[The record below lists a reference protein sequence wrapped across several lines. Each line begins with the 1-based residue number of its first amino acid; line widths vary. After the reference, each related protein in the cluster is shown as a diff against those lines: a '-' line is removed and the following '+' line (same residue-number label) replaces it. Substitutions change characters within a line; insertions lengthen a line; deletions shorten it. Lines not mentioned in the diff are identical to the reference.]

1 MGRINVFTL
10 EASITLDASS
20 YESEMAKA
28 AKTAKDTGNA
38 VSTSSSAMESAMIKV
53 PVAADKVAKGMENL
67 GKSTTKASDGIDGV
81 KKTTEETKKPLGEIP
96 PLTQKVKSA
105 FEKLSESVTKQASDL
120 DELKAKYASLYLE
133 QGEESAEA
141 QEVARQITE
150 LSTSLGE
157 NKAKISEAVDA
168 ANKFDTTMHDT
179 SEAVD
184 DVAEAVEDAGDKT
197 NLFADILKANL
208 ASGAIISG
216 VKKLAGVVADV
227 GKAAY
232 TSYAQHEQLTD
243 GIKKLYGDAAQAVI
257 SNANGAYKSAQM
269 SANSYMSNIMGFSA
283 ALVESLN
290 KDQKEAAKVADTAL
304 RDVADNANAFG
315 KYTVEELA
323 GVYQALAKGQYQTLD
338 NLMLGFAGTKEGLQ
352 QLLDKAN
359 ELNEEQGIH
368 TQYSINNFADIVNA
382 IHKVQEEMGIAGTAS
397 GEAANTIEGSTAMAK
412 AAWENLAT
420 GMADSS
426 ADMEG
431 LTKDFVDSVFTA
443 GRNIIPRVQQIVTGV
458 GTATVEAISYL
469 RETNS
474 AIDLLVTAFEFAATA
489 ATVAGTA
496 IGANMAGKAI
506 ANIATI
512 FTANASALAFFT
524 AESGKAAVAEATLN
538 GVFSVSEIAVGVLTG
553 KISLATAAQYA
564 WNTAI
569 NANPIGLIAAAVAA
583 LAIGIGKATK
593 AHKDFVKELA
603 GEPQTVEEA
612 RAKVEELEQQ
622 YEEASKARL
631 EAFSSD
637 AGFSGDT
644 VEMERLAEAIK
655 QAKQNLADLEAQEQA
670 AAEEAAKPVN
680 VIKAASEEYAATA
693 QSILEDYQ
701 NTYTTI
707 YNGLHDVGSAFTS
720 QIEVAKMSWDD
731 FMGNLKGNTEVLQ
744 QIDEDFAFVSEKAD
758 LAGISVD
765 GLSQY
770 LASMST
776 GEQAGF
782 LAGLRD
788 ELEDMSGGT
797 DGLSKKLAEL
807 MDNVS
812 AYEAAGAETSDGLA
826 LAVENVNARMQEAAD
841 SYVEKVGDLD
851 QEAEA
856 TEAAT
861 NTMSGLVAGIDSS
874 TPGVLAKLDS
884 LASQM
889 KSRLTNSFANYT
901 LTIKANI
908 KGSNVP
914 GAKSGLDYVPYD
926 DYLVRLHK
934 GEKVLTAEEARAYRA
949 GESAGASGGAD
960 YDGAG
965 FSGGSRGVTIIQN
978 IQSVAQT
985 PVELAAATEA
995 YFTQARWTI

>member
-1 MGRINVFTL
+1 MAANVFELFATI
-10 EASITLDASS
+10 SLDTDE
-20 YESEMAKA
+20 YERKL
-28 AKTAKDTGNA
+28 KD
-38 VSTSSSAMESAMIKV
+38 S
-53 PVAADKVAKGMENL
+53 
-67 GKSTTKASDGIDGV
+67 
-81 KKTTEETKKPLGEIP
+81 
-96 PLTQKVKSA
+96 
-105 FEKLSESVTKQASDL
+105 
-120 DELKAKYASLYLE
+120 
-133 QGEESAEA
+133 
-141 QEVARQITE
+141 
-150 LSTSLGE
+150 E
-157 NKAKISEAVDA
+157 NK
-168 ANKFDTTMHDT
+168 T
-179 SEAVD
+179 S
-184 DVAEAVEDAGDKT
+184 T
-197 NLFADILKANL
+197 FADVLKANL
-208 ASGAIISG
+208 ASGAIIAG

-232 TSYAQHEQLTD
+232 TSYARYEQLA
-243 GIKKLYGDAAQAVI
+243 GGAQLMLGDAYDFVADKAR
-257 SNANGAYKSAQM
+257 NAYKTVQM
-269 SANSYMSNIMGFSA
+269 SQNDYLQQVNGFATGLKTALGGNVQAAAELADKVIAAEADVVAATGNTQEAVQNAFNGIMKSNYTMLDNLQLGIAPTKEGFQQLIDKVNEWNAENGKATAYTIDNLADCQA
-283 ALVESLN
+283 ALVDYIEMQGLAGYAAN
-290 KDQKEAAKVADTAL
+290 EAA
-304 RDVADNANAFG
+304 G
-315 KYTVEELA
+315 
-323 GVYQALAKGQYQTLD
+323 
-338 NLMLGFAGTKEGLQ
+338 
-352 QLLDKAN
+352 
-359 ELNEEQGIH
+359 
-368 TQYSINNFADIVNA
+368 
-382 IHKVQEEMGIAGTAS
+382 
-397 GEAANTIEGSTAMAK
+397 TIEGSTASMK
-412 AAWENLAT
+412 AAWQNLAT

-443 GRNIIPRVQQIVTGV
+443 GKNIIPRVQQIVTGV

-496 IGANMAGKAI
+496 IGASMAGKAI

-553 KISLATAAQYA
+553 QISLATAAQYA

-612 RAKVEELEQQ
+612 KAKLDELKAKYEELVAAQNELYKYNPTQWRP
-622 YEEASKARL
+622 SK
-631 EAFSSD
+631 EMQEY
-637 AGFSGDT
+637 GD
-644 VEMERLAEAIK
+644 AIK
-655 QAKQNLADLEAQEQA
+655 DAEQNLADLEAQEQA
-670 AAEEAAKPVN
+670 AAEEAAKPAN
-680 VIKAASEEYAATA
+680 VIKAASEEYAAAA

-758 LAGISVD
+758 LAGISID
-765 GLSQY
+765 GLAQY

-797 DGLSKKLAEL
+797 EGLSKKLAEL

-812 AYEAAGAETSDGLA
+812 AYEAAGTETSDGLA

-851 QEAEA
+851 QEAAA

-949 GESAGASGGAD
+949 GKSAGAPDGAD
-960 YDGAG
+960 YDGVGFAG
-965 FSGGSRGVTIIQN
+965 GGRGVTIIQN
-978 IQSVAQT
+978 INSPVQSE
-985 PVELAAATEA
+985 VELAAATEA

>member
-1 MGRINVFTL
+1 MAANVFELFATI
-10 EASITLDASS
+10 SLDTDE
-20 YESEMAKA
+20 YERKL
-28 AKTAKDTGNA
+28 KD
-38 VSTSSSAMESAMIKV
+38 S
-53 PVAADKVAKGMENL
+53 
-67 GKSTTKASDGIDGV
+67 
-81 KKTTEETKKPLGEIP
+81 
-96 PLTQKVKSA
+96 
-105 FEKLSESVTKQASDL
+105 
-120 DELKAKYASLYLE
+120 
-133 QGEESAEA
+133 
-141 QEVARQITE
+141 
-150 LSTSLGE
+150 E
-157 NKAKISEAVDA
+157 NK
-168 ANKFDTTMHDT
+168 T
-179 SEAVD
+179 S
-184 DVAEAVEDAGDKT
+184 T
-197 NLFADILKANL
+197 FADVLKANL
-208 ASGAIISG
+208 ASGAIIAG

-232 TSYAQHEQLTD
+232 TSYARYEQLA
-243 GIKKLYGDAAQAVI
+243 GGAQLMFGDAYDFVAEKAR
-257 SNANGAYKSAQM
+257 NAYKTVQM
-269 SANSYMSNIMGFSA
+269 SQNDYLQQVNGFATGLKTALGGNVQAAAELADKVITAEADVVAATGNSQEAVQNAFNGIMKSNYTMLDNLQLGIAPTKEGFQQLIDKVNEWNAENGEATSYTIDNLADCQA
-283 ALVESLN
+283 ALVDYIEMQGLAGYAAN
-290 KDQKEAAKVADTAL
+290 EAA
-304 RDVADNANAFG
+304 G
-315 KYTVEELA
+315 
-323 GVYQALAKGQYQTLD
+323 
-338 NLMLGFAGTKEGLQ
+338 
-352 QLLDKAN
+352 
-359 ELNEEQGIH
+359 
-368 TQYSINNFADIVNA
+368 
-382 IHKVQEEMGIAGTAS
+382 
-397 GEAANTIEGSTAMAK
+397 TIEGSTASMK
-412 AAWENLAT
+412 AAWQNLAT
-420 GMADSS
+420 GMADSN

-443 GRNIIPRVQQIVTGV
+443 GKNIIPRVQQIVTGV

-496 IGANMAGKAI
+496 IGASMAGKAI

-553 KISLATAAQYA
+553 QISLATAAQYA

-631 EAFSSD
+631 EMFSSD

-644 VEMERLAEAIK
+644 VEMERLSEAIK

-670 AAEEAAKPVN
+670 AAEEAAKPAN
-680 VIKAASEEYAATA
+680 VIKAASEEYAAAA

-701 NTYTTI
+701 NTYTSI

-720 QIEVAKMSWDD
+720 QIEVVKMSWDGL
-731 FMGNLKGNTEVLQ
+731 MGNLHGNTEVLQ
-744 QIDEDFAFVSEKAD
+744 QIDEDFAFIREKAD
-758 LAGISVD
+758 LAGVSID
-765 GLSQY
+765 GLGKY
-770 LASMST
+770 LASMSD
-776 GEQAGF
+776 GEKAGF
-782 LAGLRD
+782 LAGVRE

-797 DGLSKKLAEL
+797 DGLSRKFAEL

-812 AYEAAGAETSDGLA
+812 AYEAAGTETSDGLA
-826 LAVENVNARMQEAAD
+826 LAVENVKSRMQEAAD

-851 QEAEA
+851 QEAAA

>member
-1 MGRINVFTL
+1 MAANVFELFATI
-10 EASITLDASS
+10 SLDTDE
-20 YESEMAKA
+20 YERKL
-28 AKTAKDTGNA
+28 KD
-38 VSTSSSAMESAMIKV
+38 S
-53 PVAADKVAKGMENL
+53 
-67 GKSTTKASDGIDGV
+67 
-81 KKTTEETKKPLGEIP
+81 
-96 PLTQKVKSA
+96 
-105 FEKLSESVTKQASDL
+105 
-120 DELKAKYASLYLE
+120 
-133 QGEESAEA
+133 
-141 QEVARQITE
+141 
-150 LSTSLGE
+150 E
-157 NKAKISEAVDA
+157 NK
-168 ANKFDTTMHDT
+168 T
-179 SEAVD
+179 S
-184 DVAEAVEDAGDKT
+184 T
-197 NLFADILKANL
+197 FADVLKANL
-208 ASGAIISG
+208 ASGAIIAG

-232 TSYAQHEQLTD
+232 TSYARYEQLA
-243 GIKKLYGDAAQAVI
+243 GGAQLMFGDAYDFVAEKAR
-257 SNANGAYKSAQM
+257 NAYKTVQM
-269 SANSYMSNIMGFSA
+269 SQNDYLQQVNGFATGLKTALGGNVQAAAELADKVITAEADVVAATGNSQEAVQNAFNGIMKSNFTMLDNLQLGITPTKEGFQQLIDKVNEWNAENGEATAYTIDNLADCQA
-283 ALVESLN
+283 ALVDYIEMQGLAGYAAN
-290 KDQKEAAKVADTAL
+290 EAA
-304 RDVADNANAFG
+304 G
-315 KYTVEELA
+315 
-323 GVYQALAKGQYQTLD
+323 
-338 NLMLGFAGTKEGLQ
+338 
-352 QLLDKAN
+352 
-359 ELNEEQGIH
+359 
-368 TQYSINNFADIVNA
+368 
-382 IHKVQEEMGIAGTAS
+382 
-397 GEAANTIEGSTAMAK
+397 TIEGSTASMK
-412 AAWENLAT
+412 AAWQNLAT

-443 GRNIIPRVQQIVTGV
+443 GKNIIPRVQQIVTGV
-458 GTATVEAISYL
+458 GTATAEAISYL
-469 RETNS
+469 RETNG

-496 IGANMAGKAI
+496 IGVNMAGKAI

-553 KISLATAAQYA
+553 QISLATAAQYA

-593 AHKDFVKELA
+593 AHKAFVKELA

-631 EAFSSD
+631 EMFTSD

-644 VEMERLAEAIK
+644 VEMERLSEAIK
-655 QAKQNLADLEAQEQA
+655 QAKQNLADLQAQEQA

-720 QIEVAKMSWDD
+720 QIEVVKMSWDGL
-731 FMGNLKGNTEVLQ
+731 MGNLHGNTEVLQ
-744 QIDEDFAFVSEKAD
+744 QIDEDFAFIREKAD
-758 LAGISVD
+758 LAGVSID
-765 GLSQY
+765 GLGKY
-770 LASMST
+770 LASMSD
-776 GEQAGF
+776 GEKAGF
-782 LAGLRD
+782 LAGVRK

-797 DGLSKKLAEL
+797 DGLSRKFATL
-807 MDNVS
+807 MDGIS
-812 AYEAAGAETSDGLA
+812 AYEAAGTETSDGLA

-851 QEAEA
+851 QEAAA

-874 TPGVLAKLDS
+874 TPGVLDKLDS

-949 GESAGASGGAD
+949 GKSAGASGGAD
-960 YDGAG
+960 RPWPPPTT
-965 FSGGSRGVTIIQN
+965 SRISSPSRKRLLNWQRLQKRISHKRGGQCEKF
-978 IQSVAQT
+978 QQFKQT
-985 PVELAAATEA
+985 VSLCE
-995 YFTQARWTI
+995 RKWG

>member
-1 MGRINVFTL
+1 MAANVFELFATI
-10 EASITLDASS
+10 SLDTDE
-20 YESEMAKA
+20 YERKL
-28 AKTAKDTGNA
+28 KD
-38 VSTSSSAMESAMIKV
+38 S
-53 PVAADKVAKGMENL
+53 
-67 GKSTTKASDGIDGV
+67 
-81 KKTTEETKKPLGEIP
+81 
-96 PLTQKVKSA
+96 
-105 FEKLSESVTKQASDL
+105 
-120 DELKAKYASLYLE
+120 
-133 QGEESAEA
+133 
-141 QEVARQITE
+141 
-150 LSTSLGE
+150 E
-157 NKAKISEAVDA
+157 NK
-168 ANKFDTTMHDT
+168 T
-179 SEAVD
+179 S
-184 DVAEAVEDAGDKT
+184 T
-197 NLFADILKANL
+197 FADVLKANL
-208 ASGAIISG
+208 ASGAIIAG

-232 TSYAQHEQLTD
+232 TSYARYEQLA
-243 GIKKLYGDAAQAVI
+243 GGAQLMFGDAYDFVAEKAR
-257 SNANGAYKSAQM
+257 NAYKTVQM
-269 SANSYMSNIMGFSA
+269 SQNDYLQQVNGFATGLKTALGGNVQAAAELADKVITAEADVVAATGNSQEAVQNAFNGIMKSNYTMLDNLQLGIAPTKEGFQQLIDKVNEWNAENGEATSYTIDNLADCQA
-283 ALVESLN
+283 ALVDYIEMQGLAGYAAN
-290 KDQKEAAKVADTAL
+290 EAA
-304 RDVADNANAFG
+304 G
-315 KYTVEELA
+315 
-323 GVYQALAKGQYQTLD
+323 
-338 NLMLGFAGTKEGLQ
+338 
-352 QLLDKAN
+352 
-359 ELNEEQGIH
+359 
-368 TQYSINNFADIVNA
+368 
-382 IHKVQEEMGIAGTAS
+382 
-397 GEAANTIEGSTAMAK
+397 TIEGSTASMK
-412 AAWENLAT
+412 AAWQNLAT
-420 GMADSS
+420 GMADSN

-443 GRNIIPRVQQIVTGV
+443 GSNIIPRVQQIVTGV
-458 GTATVEAISYL
+458 GTATAEAISYL

-496 IGANMAGKAI
+496 IGVNMAGKAI

-569 NANPIGLIAAAVAA
+569 TANPLGVLAAAVAA

-593 AHKDFVKELA
+593 AHKEYVKELA

-612 RAKVEELEQQ
+612 RARVEELEQQ

-631 EAFSSD
+631 EMFSSD
-637 AGFSGDT
+637 AGFSGNT

-670 AAEEAAKPVN
+670 AAEEAAKPAN
-680 VIKAASEEYAATA
+680 VIKAASEEYAAAA

-720 QIEVAKMSWDD
+720 QIEVVKMSWDD
-731 FMGNLKGNTEVLQ
+731 FMGNLTGNTEVLQ
-744 QIDEDFAFVSEKAD
+744 QIDEDFAFISEKAD

-797 DGLSKKLAEL
+797 EGLSKKLAEL

-812 AYEAAGAETSDGLA
+812 AYEAAGTETSDGLA

-851 QEAEA
+851 QEAAA

-861 NTMSGLVAGIDSS
+861 NTMNGLVAGIDSS

-949 GESAGASGGAD
+949 EESAGTSGGAD
-960 YDGAG
+960 YGGAG

>member
-1 MGRINVFTL
+1 MAANVFELFATI
-10 EASITLDASS
+10 SLDTDE
-20 YESEMAKA
+20 YERNL
-28 AKTAKDTGNA
+28 KD
-38 VSTSSSAMESAMIKV
+38 S
-53 PVAADKVAKGMENL
+53 
-67 GKSTTKASDGIDGV
+67 
-81 KKTTEETKKPLGEIP
+81 
-96 PLTQKVKSA
+96 
-105 FEKLSESVTKQASDL
+105 
-120 DELKAKYASLYLE
+120 
-133 QGEESAEA
+133 
-141 QEVARQITE
+141 
-150 LSTSLGE
+150 E
-157 NKAKISEAVDA
+157 NK
-168 ANKFDTTMHDT
+168 T
-179 SEAVD
+179 S
-184 DVAEAVEDAGDKT
+184 T
-197 NLFADILKANL
+197 FADVLKANL
-208 ASGAIISG
+208 ASGAIIAG

-232 TSYAQHEQLTD
+232 TSYARYEQLA
-243 GIKKLYGDAAQAVI
+243 GGAQLMFGDAYDFVAEKAR
-257 SNANGAYKSAQM
+257 NAYKTVQM
-269 SANSYMSNIMGFSA
+269 SQNDYLQQVNGFATGLKTALGGNVQAAAELADKVITAEADVVAATGNSQEAVQNAFNGIMKSNFTMLDNLQLGITPTKEGFQQLIDKVNEWNAENGEATAYTIDNLADCQA
-283 ALVESLN
+283 ALVDYIEMQGLAGYAAN
-290 KDQKEAAKVADTAL
+290 EAAD
-304 RDVADNANAFG
+304 
-315 KYTVEELA
+315 
-323 GVYQALAKGQYQTLD
+323 
-338 NLMLGFAGTKEGLQ
+338 
-352 QLLDKAN
+352 
-359 ELNEEQGIH
+359 
-368 TQYSINNFADIVNA
+368 
-382 IHKVQEEMGIAGTAS
+382 
-397 GEAANTIEGSTAMAK
+397 TIEGSTASMK
-412 AAWENLAT
+412 AAWQNLAT

-443 GRNIIPRVQQIVTGV
+443 GKNIIPRVQQIVTGV
-458 GTATVEAISYL
+458 GTATAEAISYL

-496 IGANMAGKAI
+496 IGVNMAGKAI
-506 ANIATI
+506 VNIATV
-512 FTANASALAFFT
+512 FTANATALAFFT

-553 KISLATAAQYA
+553 QISLATAAQYA

-569 NANPIGLIAAAVAA
+569 AANPIGLIAAAVAA

-593 AHKDFVKELA
+593 AHKAFVKELA

-612 RAKVEELEQQ
+612 RAKVEELERQ

-631 EAFSSD
+631 EMFTSD

-644 VEMERLAEAIK
+644 VEMERLSEAIK

-670 AAEEAAKPVN
+670 AAEEAAKPAN
-680 VIKAASEEYAATA
+680 VIKAASEEYAAAA

-797 DGLSKKLAEL
+797 DGLSKKLSEL
-807 MDNVS
+807 MDGIS
-812 AYEAAGAETSDGLA
+812 AFESSGTGYTDRLA

-851 QEAEA
+851 QEAAA

-901 LTIKANI
+901 LTIRANI
-908 KGSNVP
+908 KGSNIP

-934 GEKVLTAEEARAYRA
+934 GETVLTAEEARAYRA
-949 GESAGASGGAD
+949 GKSAGASGEAD

-965 FSGGSRGVTIIQN
+965 FAGGSRGVTIIQN
-978 IQSVAQT
+978 INSPVQSE
-985 PVELAAATEA
+985 VELAAATEA

>member
-1 MGRINVFTL
+1 MAANVFELFATI
-10 EASITLDASS
+10 SLDTDE
-20 YESEMAKA
+20 YERKL
-28 AKTAKDTGNA
+28 KD
-38 VSTSSSAMESAMIKV
+38 S
-53 PVAADKVAKGMENL
+53 
-67 GKSTTKASDGIDGV
+67 
-81 KKTTEETKKPLGEIP
+81 
-96 PLTQKVKSA
+96 
-105 FEKLSESVTKQASDL
+105 
-120 DELKAKYASLYLE
+120 
-133 QGEESAEA
+133 
-141 QEVARQITE
+141 
-150 LSTSLGE
+150 E
-157 NKAKISEAVDA
+157 NK
-168 ANKFDTTMHDT
+168 T
-179 SEAVD
+179 S
-184 DVAEAVEDAGDKT
+184 T
-197 NLFADILKANL
+197 FADVLKANL
-208 ASGAIISG
+208 ASGAITAG

-232 TSYAQHEQLTD
+232 TSYARYEQLA
-243 GIKKLYGDAAQAVI
+243 GGAQLMFGDAYDFVAEKAR
-257 SNANGAYKSAQM
+257 NAYKTVQM
-269 SANSYMSNIMGFSA
+269 SQNDYLQQVNGFATGLKTALGGNVQAAAELADKVITAEADVVAATGNTQEAVQNAFNGIMKSNFTMLDNLQLGITPTKEGFQQLIDKVNEWNAENGEATAYTIDNLADCQA
-283 ALVESLN
+283 ALVDYIEMQGLAGYAAN
-290 KDQKEAAKVADTAL
+290 EAA
-304 RDVADNANAFG
+304 G
-315 KYTVEELA
+315 
-323 GVYQALAKGQYQTLD
+323 
-338 NLMLGFAGTKEGLQ
+338 
-352 QLLDKAN
+352 
-359 ELNEEQGIH
+359 
-368 TQYSINNFADIVNA
+368 
-382 IHKVQEEMGIAGTAS
+382 
-397 GEAANTIEGSTAMAK
+397 TIEGSTASMK
-412 AAWENLAT
+412 AAWQNLAT

-458 GTATVEAISYL
+458 GTATAEAISYL

-496 IGANMAGKAI
+496 IGASMAGKAI

-553 KISLATAAQYA
+553 QISLATAAQYA

-631 EAFSSD
+631 EMFTSD

-670 AAEEAAKPVN
+670 AAEEAAKPAN
-680 VIKAASEEYAATA
+680 VIKAASEEYAAAA

-720 QIEVAKMSWDD
+720 QIEVVKMSWDGL
-731 FMGNLKGNTEVLQ
+731 MGNLHGNTEVLQ
-744 QIDEDFAFVSEKAD
+744 QIDEDFAFIREKAD
-758 LAGISVD
+758 LAGVSID
-765 GLSQY
+765 GLGKY
-770 LASMST
+770 LASMSD
-776 GEQAGF
+776 GEKAGF
-782 LAGLRD
+782 LAGVRK

-797 DGLSKKLAEL
+797 DGLSRKFATL
-807 MDNVS
+807 MDGIS
-812 AYEAAGAETSDGLA
+812 AYEAAGTETSDGLA

-851 QEAEA
+851 MEAEA

-874 TPGVLAKLDS
+874 TPGVLDKLDS

-949 GESAGASGGAD
+949 GKSAGASGGVD
-960 YDGAG
+960 YDGVGFAG
-965 FSGGSRGVTIIQN
+965 GGRGVTIIQN
-978 IQSVAQT
+978 INSPVQSE
-985 PVELAAATEA
+985 VELAAATEA

>member
-1 MGRINVFTL
+1 MAANVFELFATI
-10 EASITLDASS
+10 SLDTDE
-20 YESEMAKA
+20 YERKL
-28 AKTAKDTGNA
+28 KD
-38 VSTSSSAMESAMIKV
+38 S
-53 PVAADKVAKGMENL
+53 
-67 GKSTTKASDGIDGV
+67 
-81 KKTTEETKKPLGEIP
+81 
-96 PLTQKVKSA
+96 
-105 FEKLSESVTKQASDL
+105 
-120 DELKAKYASLYLE
+120 
-133 QGEESAEA
+133 
-141 QEVARQITE
+141 
-150 LSTSLGE
+150 E
-157 NKAKISEAVDA
+157 NK
-168 ANKFDTTMHDT
+168 T
-179 SEAVD
+179 S
-184 DVAEAVEDAGDKT
+184 T
-197 NLFADILKANL
+197 FADVLKANL
-208 ASGAIISG
+208 ASGAIIAG

-232 TSYAQHEQLTD
+232 TSYARYEQLA
-243 GIKKLYGDAAQAVI
+243 GGAQLMFGDAYDFVAEKAR
-257 SNANGAYKSAQM
+257 NAYKSVQM
-269 SANSYMSNIMGFSA
+269 SQNDYLQQVNGFSTGLKTALGGNVQAAAELADKVITAEADVVAATGNTQEAVQNAFNGIMKSNFTMLDNLQLGITPTKEGFQQLIDKVNEWNAENGEATAYTIDNLADCQA
-283 ALVESLN
+283 ALVDYIEMQGLAGYAAN
-290 KDQKEAAKVADTAL
+290 EAA
-304 RDVADNANAFG
+304 G
-315 KYTVEELA
+315 
-323 GVYQALAKGQYQTLD
+323 
-338 NLMLGFAGTKEGLQ
+338 
-352 QLLDKAN
+352 
-359 ELNEEQGIH
+359 
-368 TQYSINNFADIVNA
+368 
-382 IHKVQEEMGIAGTAS
+382 
-397 GEAANTIEGSTAMAK
+397 TIEGSTASMK
-412 AAWENLAT
+412 AAWQNLAT

-458 GTATVEAISYL
+458 GTATAEAISYL

-496 IGANMAGKAI
+496 IGASMAGKAI
-506 ANIATI
+506 ANIAAI

-553 KISLATAAQYA
+553 QISLATAAQYA

-631 EAFSSD
+631 EMFTSD

-720 QIEVAKMSWDD
+720 QIEVVKMSWDGL
-731 FMGNLKGNTEVLQ
+731 MGNLHGNTEVLQ
-744 QIDEDFAFVSEKAD
+744 QIDEDFAFIREKAD
-758 LAGISVD
+758 LAGVSID
-765 GLSQY
+765 GLGKY
-770 LASMST
+770 LASMSD
-776 GEQAGF
+776 GEKAGF
-782 LAGLRD
+782 LAGVRK

-797 DGLSKKLAEL
+797 DGLSRKFATL
-807 MDNVS
+807 MDGIS
-812 AYEAAGAETSDGLA
+812 AYEAAGTETSDGLA

-851 QEAEA
+851 QEAAA

-874 TPGVLAKLDS
+874 TPGVLDKLDS

-949 GESAGASGGAD
+949 GKSAGASGGAD
-960 YDGAG
+960 YDGVGFAG
-965 FSGGSRGVTIIQN
+965 GGRGVTIIQN
-978 IQSVAQT
+978 INSPVQSE
-985 PVELAAATEA
+985 VELAAATEA

>member
-197 NLFADILKANL
+197 NLFADVLKANL
-208 ASGAIISG
+208 ASGAIIAG

-443 GRNIIPRVQQIVTGV
+443 GKNIIPRVQQIVTGV

-496 IGANMAGKAI
+496 IGASMAGKAI

-553 KISLATAAQYA
+553 QISLATAAQYA

-631 EAFSSD
+631 EMFTSD

-720 QIEVAKMSWDD
+720 QIEVVKMSWDGL
-731 FMGNLKGNTEVLQ
+731 MGNLHGNTEVLQ
-744 QIDEDFAFVSEKAD
+744 QIDEDFAFIREKAD
-758 LAGISVD
+758 LAGVSID
-765 GLSQY
+765 GLGKY
-770 LASMST
+770 LASMSD
-776 GEQAGF
+776 GEKAGF
-782 LAGLRD
+782 LAGVRK

-797 DGLSKKLAEL
+797 DGLSRKFATL
-807 MDNVS
+807 MDGIS
-812 AYEAAGAETSDGLA
+812 AYEAAGTETSDGLA

-851 QEAEA
+851 QEAAA

-949 GESAGASGGAD
+949 EESAGASGGAG

>member
-1 MGRINVFTL
+1 MAANVFELFAT
-10 EASITLDASS
+10 IFLDTDE
-20 YESEMAKA
+20 YERKL
-28 AKTAKDTGNA
+28 KD
-38 VSTSSSAMESAMIKV
+38 S
-53 PVAADKVAKGMENL
+53 
-67 GKSTTKASDGIDGV
+67 
-81 KKTTEETKKPLGEIP
+81 
-96 PLTQKVKSA
+96 
-105 FEKLSESVTKQASDL
+105 
-120 DELKAKYASLYLE
+120 
-133 QGEESAEA
+133 
-141 QEVARQITE
+141 
-150 LSTSLGE
+150 E
-157 NKAKISEAVDA
+157 NK
-168 ANKFDTTMHDT
+168 T
-179 SEAVD
+179 S
-184 DVAEAVEDAGDKT
+184 T
-197 NLFADILKANL
+197 FADVLKANL
-208 ASGAIISG
+208 ASGAITAG

-232 TSYAQHEQLTD
+232 TSYARYEQLA
-243 GIKKLYGDAAQAVI
+243 GGAQLMFGDAYDFVAEKAR
-257 SNANGAYKSAQM
+257 NAYKSVQM
-269 SANSYMSNIMGFSA
+269 SQNDYLQQVNGFA
-283 ALVESLN
+283 TGL
-290 KDQKEAAKVADTAL
+290 KTAL
-304 RDVADNANAFG
+304 GGNVQAAAELADKVITAEADVVAATGNTQEAVQNAFNG
-315 KYTVEELA
+315 IMKSNFTM
-323 GVYQALAKGQYQTLD
+323 LD
-338 NLMLGFAGTKEGLQ
+338 NLQLGITPTKGGFQ
-352 QLLDKAN
+352 QLIDKVNEWNAENGEATAYTIDNLADCQAALADYIEMQGLAGYAAN
-359 ELNEEQGIH
+359 E
-368 TQYSINNFADIVNA
+368 A
-382 IHKVQEEMGIAGTAS
+382 AG
-397 GEAANTIEGSTAMAK
+397 TIEGSTASMK
-412 AAWENLAT
+412 AAWQNLAT
-420 GMADSS
+420 GMADSN

-443 GRNIIPRVQQIVTGV
+443 GKNIIPRVQQIVTGV

-496 IGANMAGKAI
+496 IAANMAGKAI
-506 ANIATI
+506 ANIATV

-583 LAIGIGKATK
+583 LAISIGKATK

-670 AAEEAAKPVN
+670 AAEEAAKPAN
-680 VIKAASEEYAATA
+680 VIKAASEEYAAAA

-797 DGLSKKLAEL
+797 EGLSKKLAEL

-812 AYEAAGAETSDGLA
+812 AYEAAGTETSDGLA
-826 LAVENVNARMQEAAD
+826 LAVENVKSRMQEAAD

-889 KSRLTNSFANYT
+889 KSRLTNSFASYT

-949 GESAGASGGAD
+949 GKSAGASDGAD
-960 YDGAG
+960 YDGVGFAG
-965 FSGGSRGVTIIQN
+965 GGRGVTIIQN
-978 IQSVAQT
+978 INSPVQSE
-985 PVELAAATEA
+985 VELAAATEA

>member
-1 MGRINVFTL
+1 MAANVFELFATI
-10 EASITLDASS
+10 SLDTDE
-20 YESEMAKA
+20 YERKL
-28 AKTAKDTGNA
+28 KD
-38 VSTSSSAMESAMIKV
+38 S
-53 PVAADKVAKGMENL
+53 
-67 GKSTTKASDGIDGV
+67 
-81 KKTTEETKKPLGEIP
+81 
-96 PLTQKVKSA
+96 
-105 FEKLSESVTKQASDL
+105 
-120 DELKAKYASLYLE
+120 
-133 QGEESAEA
+133 
-141 QEVARQITE
+141 
-150 LSTSLGE
+150 E
-157 NKAKISEAVDA
+157 NK
-168 ANKFDTTMHDT
+168 T
-179 SEAVD
+179 S
-184 DVAEAVEDAGDKT
+184 T
-197 NLFADILKANL
+197 FADVLKANL
-208 ASGAIISG
+208 ASGAIIAG

-232 TSYAQHEQLTD
+232 TSYARYEQLAS
-243 GIKKLYGDAAQAVI
+243 GAQLMFGDAYDFVAEKAR
-257 SNANGAYKSAQM
+257 NAYKSVQM
-269 SANSYMSNIMGFSA
+269 SQNDYLQQVNGFATGLKTALGGNVQAAAKLADKVITAEADVVAATGNTQEAVQNAFNGIMKSNFTMLDNLQLGITPTKEGFQQLIDKVNEWNAENGEATTYTIDNLADCQA
-283 ALVESLN
+283 ALVDYIEMQGLSN
-290 KDQKEAAKVADTAL
+290 YAAEEAA
-304 RDVADNANAFG
+304 R
-315 KYTVEELA
+315 
-323 GVYQALAKGQYQTLD
+323 
-338 NLMLGFAGTKEGLQ
+338 
-352 QLLDKAN
+352 
-359 ELNEEQGIH
+359 
-368 TQYSINNFADIVNA
+368 
-382 IHKVQEEMGIAGTAS
+382 
-397 GEAANTIEGSTAMAK
+397 TIEGSTASMK
-412 AAWENLAT
+412 AAWQNLAT

-431 LTKDFVDSVFTA
+431 LTQDFVDSVFTA
-443 GRNIIPRVQQIVTGV
+443 GKNIIPRVQQIVAGV

-474 AIDLLVTAFEFAATA
+474 AMYLLVTAFELAATA
-489 ATVAGTA
+489 AAVAGTA
-496 IGANMAGKAI
+496 IGVNMAGKAI

-670 AAEEAAKPVN
+670 AAEEAAKPEN
-680 VIKAASEEYAATA
+680 VIKAASEEYAAAA

-744 QIDEDFAFVSEKAD
+744 QIDEDFAFISEKAD

-797 DGLSKKLAEL
+797 EGLSKKLAEL

-812 AYEAAGAETSDGLA
+812 AYEAAGTETSDGLA

-851 QEAEA
+851 QEAAA

-874 TPGVLAKLDS
+874 TPGVLDKLDS

-949 GESAGASGGAD
+949 GKPAGASGGVD
-960 YDGAG
+960 YDGVGFAG
-965 FSGGSRGVTIIQN
+965 GGRGVTIIQN
-978 IQSVAQT
+978 INSPVQSE
-985 PVELAAATEA
+985 VELAAATEA

>member
-1 MGRINVFTL
+1 MAANVFELFATI
-10 EASITLDASS
+10 SLDTDE
-20 YESEMAKA
+20 YERKL
-28 AKTAKDTGNA
+28 KD
-38 VSTSSSAMESAMIKV
+38 S
-53 PVAADKVAKGMENL
+53 
-67 GKSTTKASDGIDGV
+67 
-81 KKTTEETKKPLGEIP
+81 
-96 PLTQKVKSA
+96 
-105 FEKLSESVTKQASDL
+105 
-120 DELKAKYASLYLE
+120 
-133 QGEESAEA
+133 
-141 QEVARQITE
+141 
-150 LSTSLGE
+150 E
-157 NKAKISEAVDA
+157 NK
-168 ANKFDTTMHDT
+168 T
-179 SEAVD
+179 S
-184 DVAEAVEDAGDKT
+184 T
-197 NLFADILKANL
+197 FADVLKANL
-208 ASGAIISG
+208 ASGAIIAG
-216 VKKLAGVVADV
+216 VKKLAGVVTDV

-368 TQYSINNFADIVNA
+368 TQYSIDNFADIVNA

-458 GTATVEAISYL
+458 GTATAEAISYL

-489 ATVAGTA
+489 AAVAGTA

-506 ANIATI
+506 ANIATV

-553 KISLATAAQYA
+553 QISLATAAQYA

-569 NANPIGLIAAAVAA
+569 KANPIGLIAAAVAA

-593 AHKDFVKELA
+593 AHKEFVKELA

-612 RAKVEELEQQ
+612 RAKVEELKKQ

-631 EAFSSD
+631 EMFSSD

-720 QIEVAKMSWDD
+720 QIEVVKMSWDGL
-731 FMGNLKGNTEVLQ
+731 MGNLHGNTEVLQ
-744 QIDEDFAFVSEKAD
+744 QIDEDFAFIREKAD
-758 LAGISVD
+758 LAGVSID
-765 GLSQY
+765 GLGKY
-770 LASMST
+770 LAAMSD
-776 GEQAGF
+776 GEKAGF
-782 LAGLRD
+782 LAGVRE

-812 AYEAAGAETSDGLA
+812 AYEAAGTETSDGLA

-851 QEAEA
+851 QEAAA

-874 TPGVLAKLDS
+874 TPGVLDKLDS

-934 GEKVLTAEEARAYRA
+934 GEKVLTAEEARAYRS
-949 GESAGASGGAD
+949 EKSAGASGGAD
-960 YDGAG
+960 YDGVG

>member
-1 MGRINVFTL
+1 MAANVFELFATI
-10 EASITLDASS
+10 SLDTDE
-20 YESEMAKA
+20 YERKL
-28 AKTAKDTGNA
+28 KD
-38 VSTSSSAMESAMIKV
+38 S
-53 PVAADKVAKGMENL
+53 
-67 GKSTTKASDGIDGV
+67 
-81 KKTTEETKKPLGEIP
+81 
-96 PLTQKVKSA
+96 
-105 FEKLSESVTKQASDL
+105 
-120 DELKAKYASLYLE
+120 
-133 QGEESAEA
+133 
-141 QEVARQITE
+141 
-150 LSTSLGE
+150 E
-157 NKAKISEAVDA
+157 NK
-168 ANKFDTTMHDT
+168 T
-179 SEAVD
+179 S
-184 DVAEAVEDAGDKT
+184 T
-197 NLFADILKANL
+197 FADVLKANL
-208 ASGAIISG
+208 ASGAIIAG

-232 TSYAQHEQLTD
+232 TSYARYEQLA
-243 GIKKLYGDAAQAVI
+243 GGAQLMFGDAYDFVAEKAR
-257 SNANGAYKSAQM
+257 NAYKSVQM
-269 SANSYMSNIMGFSA
+269 SQNDYLQQVNGFSTGLKTALGGNVQAAAELADKVITAEADVVAATGNTQEAVQNAFNGIMKSNFTMLDNLQLGITPTKEGFQQLIDKVNEWNAENGEATAYTIDNLADCQA
-283 ALVESLN
+283 ALVDYIEMQGLAGYAAN
-290 KDQKEAAKVADTAL
+290 EAA
-304 RDVADNANAFG
+304 G
-315 KYTVEELA
+315 
-323 GVYQALAKGQYQTLD
+323 
-338 NLMLGFAGTKEGLQ
+338 
-352 QLLDKAN
+352 
-359 ELNEEQGIH
+359 
-368 TQYSINNFADIVNA
+368 
-382 IHKVQEEMGIAGTAS
+382 
-397 GEAANTIEGSTAMAK
+397 TIEGSTASMK
-412 AAWENLAT
+412 AAWQNLAT

-458 GTATVEAISYL
+458 GTATAEAISYL

-496 IGANMAGKAI
+496 IGASMAGKAI

-553 KISLATAAQYA
+553 QISLATAAQYA

-631 EAFSSD
+631 EMFTSD

-720 QIEVAKMSWDD
+720 QIEVVKMSWDGL
-731 FMGNLKGNTEVLQ
+731 MGNLHGNTEVLQ
-744 QIDEDFAFVSEKAD
+744 QIDEDFAFIREKAD
-758 LAGISVD
+758 LAGVSID
-765 GLSQY
+765 GLGKY
-770 LASMST
+770 LASMSD
-776 GEQAGF
+776 GEKAGF
-782 LAGLRD
+782 LAGVRK

-797 DGLSKKLAEL
+797 DGLSRKFATL
-807 MDNVS
+807 MDGIS
-812 AYEAAGAETSDGLA
+812 AYEAAGTETSDGLA

-851 QEAEA
+851 MEAEA

-874 TPGVLAKLDS
+874 TPGVLDKLDS

-949 GESAGASGGAD
+949 GKSAGASGGAD
-960 YDGAG
+960 YDGVGFAG
-965 FSGGSRGVTIIQN
+965 GGRGVTIIQN
-978 IQSVAQT
+978 INSPVQSE
-985 PVELAAATEA
+985 VELAAATEA

>member
-1 MGRINVFTL
+1 VGRINVFTL

-197 NLFADILKANL
+197 NLFADVLKANL
-208 ASGAIISG
+208 ASGAIIAG

-232 TSYAQHEQLTD
+232 TSYARYEQLA
-243 GIKKLYGDAAQAVI
+243 GGAQLMFGDAYDFVAEKAR
-257 SNANGAYKSAQM
+257 NAYKTVQM
-269 SANSYMSNIMGFSA
+269 SQNDYLQQVNGFATGLKTALGGNVQAAAELADKVITAEADVVAATGNTQEAVQNAFNGIMKSNFTMLDNLQLGITPTKEGFQQLIDKVNEWNAENGEATAYTIDNLADCQA
-283 ALVESLN
+283 ALVDYIEMQGLAGYAAN
-290 KDQKEAAKVADTAL
+290 EAA
-304 RDVADNANAFG
+304 G
-315 KYTVEELA
+315 
-323 GVYQALAKGQYQTLD
+323 
-338 NLMLGFAGTKEGLQ
+338 
-352 QLLDKAN
+352 
-359 ELNEEQGIH
+359 
-368 TQYSINNFADIVNA
+368 
-382 IHKVQEEMGIAGTAS
+382 
-397 GEAANTIEGSTAMAK
+397 TIEGSTASMK
-412 AAWENLAT
+412 AAWQNLAT

-443 GRNIIPRVQQIVTGV
+443 GKNIIPRVQQIVTGV
-458 GTATVEAISYL
+458 GTATAEAISYL

-489 ATVAGTA
+489 ATIAGTA
-496 IGANMAGKAI
+496 IGASMAGKAI

-631 EAFSSD
+631 EMFTSD

-670 AAEEAAKPVN
+670 AAEEAAKPAN
-680 VIKAASEEYAATA
+680 VIKAASEEYAAAA

-720 QIEVAKMSWDD
+720 QIEVTKMSWDD

-744 QIDEDFAFVSEKAD
+744 QIDEDFAFISEKAD
-758 LAGISVD
+758 LAGISID
-765 GLSQY
+765 GLAQY

-776 GEQAGF
+776 GEKAGF
-782 LAGLRD
+782 LAGARE
-788 ELEDMSGGT
+788 ELEDMSGGV
-797 DGLSKKLAEL
+797 DGLRGKLATL
-807 MDNVS
+807 MDGVS
-812 AYEAAGAETSDGLA
+812 AYEAAGTESTDGLA
-826 LAVENVNARMQEAAD
+826 LAVENVEARMQEAAD

-851 QEAEA
+851 QEAAA

-874 TPGVLAKLDS
+874 TPGVLDKLDS

-934 GEKVLTAEEARAYRA
+934 GEKVLTAEEARAYRT
-949 GESAGASGGAD
+949 GKSAGASGGAD
-960 YDGAG
+960 YDGVGFAG
-965 FSGGSRGVTIIQN
+965 GGRGVTIIQN
-978 IQSVAQT
+978 INSPVQSE
-985 PVELAAATEA
+985 VELAAATEA

>member
-1 MGRINVFTL
+1 MAANVFELFATI
-10 EASITLDASS
+10 SLDTDE
-20 YESEMAKA
+20 YERKL
-28 AKTAKDTGNA
+28 KD
-38 VSTSSSAMESAMIKV
+38 S
-53 PVAADKVAKGMENL
+53 
-67 GKSTTKASDGIDGV
+67 
-81 KKTTEETKKPLGEIP
+81 
-96 PLTQKVKSA
+96 
-105 FEKLSESVTKQASDL
+105 
-120 DELKAKYASLYLE
+120 
-133 QGEESAEA
+133 
-141 QEVARQITE
+141 
-150 LSTSLGE
+150 E
-157 NKAKISEAVDA
+157 NK
-168 ANKFDTTMHDT
+168 T
-179 SEAVD
+179 S
-184 DVAEAVEDAGDKT
+184 T
-197 NLFADILKANL
+197 FADVLKANL
-208 ASGAIISG
+208 ASGAIIAG

-232 TSYAQHEQLTD
+232 TSYARYEQLA
-243 GIKKLYGDAAQAVI
+243 GGAQLMFGDAYDFVAEKARNAYKTVQMSQNDYLQQVNGFATGLKTALGGNAQAAAELADKVI
-257 SNANGAYKSAQM
+257 TAEADVVAATGNSQEAVQNAFNGIMKSNYTMLDNLQLGIAPTKEGFQQLIDKVNEWNAENGEAT
-269 SANSYMSNIMGFSA
+269 SYTIDNLADCQA
-283 ALVESLN
+283 ALVDYIEMQGLAGYAAN
-290 KDQKEAAKVADTAL
+290 EAA
-304 RDVADNANAFG
+304 G
-315 KYTVEELA
+315 
-323 GVYQALAKGQYQTLD
+323 
-338 NLMLGFAGTKEGLQ
+338 
-352 QLLDKAN
+352 
-359 ELNEEQGIH
+359 
-368 TQYSINNFADIVNA
+368 
-382 IHKVQEEMGIAGTAS
+382 
-397 GEAANTIEGSTAMAK
+397 TIEGSTASMK
-412 AAWENLAT
+412 AAWQNLAT
-420 GMADSS
+420 GMADSN

-443 GRNIIPRVQQIVTGV
+443 GENIIPRVQQIVTGV

-496 IGANMAGKAI
+496 IGASMAGKAI

-553 KISLATAAQYA
+553 QISLATAAQYA

-670 AAEEAAKPVN
+670 AAEEAAKPAN
-680 VIKAASEEYAATA
+680 VIKAASEEYAAAA

-720 QIEVAKMSWDD
+720 QIEVVKMSWDGL
-731 FMGNLKGNTEVLQ
+731 MGNLHGNTEVLQ
-744 QIDEDFAFVSEKAD
+744 QIDEDFAFIREKAD
-758 LAGISVD
+758 LAGVSID
-765 GLSQY
+765 GLGKY
-770 LASMST
+770 LASMSD
-776 GEQAGF
+776 GEKAGF
-782 LAGLRD
+782 LAGVRK

-797 DGLSKKLAEL
+797 DGLSRKFATL
-807 MDNVS
+807 MDGIS
-812 AYEAAGAETSDGLA
+812 AYEAAGTETSDGLA
-826 LAVENVNARMQEAAD
+826 LAVENVKSRMQEAAD

-851 QEAEA
+851 QEAAA
-856 TEAAT
+856 TKAAT

-874 TPGVLAKLDS
+874 TPGVLDKLDS

-949 GESAGASGGAD
+949 GESAGTSGGAD
-960 YDGAG
+960 YDGVGFAG
-965 FSGGSRGVTIIQN
+965 GGRGVTIIQN
-978 IQSVAQT
+978 INSPVQSE
-985 PVELAAATEA
+985 VELAAATEA

>member
-1 MGRINVFTL
+1 MAANVFELFATI
-10 EASITLDASS
+10 SLDTDE
-20 YESEMAKA
+20 YERKL
-28 AKTAKDTGNA
+28 KD
-38 VSTSSSAMESAMIKV
+38 S
-53 PVAADKVAKGMENL
+53 
-67 GKSTTKASDGIDGV
+67 
-81 KKTTEETKKPLGEIP
+81 
-96 PLTQKVKSA
+96 
-105 FEKLSESVTKQASDL
+105 
-120 DELKAKYASLYLE
+120 
-133 QGEESAEA
+133 
-141 QEVARQITE
+141 
-150 LSTSLGE
+150 E
-157 NKAKISEAVDA
+157 NK
-168 ANKFDTTMHDT
+168 T
-179 SEAVD
+179 S
-184 DVAEAVEDAGDKT
+184 T
-197 NLFADILKANL
+197 FADVLKANL
-208 ASGAIISG
+208 ASGAIIAG

-232 TSYAQHEQLTD
+232 TSYARYEQLA
-243 GIKKLYGDAAQAVI
+243 GGAQLMFGDAYDFVAEKAR
-257 SNANGAYKSAQM
+257 NAYKSVQM
-269 SANSYMSNIMGFSA
+269 SQNDYLQQVNGFATGLKTALGGNVQAAAELADKVITAEADVVAATGNTQEAVQNAFNGIMKSNFTMLDNLQLGITPTKEGFQQLIDKVNEWNAENGEATAYTIDNLADCQA
-283 ALVESLN
+283 ALVDYIEMQGLAGYAAN
-290 KDQKEAAKVADTAL
+290 EAA
-304 RDVADNANAFG
+304 G
-315 KYTVEELA
+315 
-323 GVYQALAKGQYQTLD
+323 
-338 NLMLGFAGTKEGLQ
+338 
-352 QLLDKAN
+352 
-359 ELNEEQGIH
+359 
-368 TQYSINNFADIVNA
+368 
-382 IHKVQEEMGIAGTAS
+382 
-397 GEAANTIEGSTAMAK
+397 TIEGSTASMK
-412 AAWENLAT
+412 AAWQNLAT

-458 GTATVEAISYL
+458 GTATAEAISYL

-496 IGANMAGKAI
+496 IGASMAGKAI

-553 KISLATAAQYA
+553 QISLATAAQYA

-631 EAFSSD
+631 EMFTSD

-670 AAEEAAKPVN
+670 ASEEAAKPVN

-797 DGLSKKLAEL
+797 EGLSKKLAEL

-812 AYEAAGAETSDGLA
+812 AYEAAGTETSDGLA

>member
-1 MGRINVFTL
+1 MAANVFELFATI
-10 EASITLDASS
+10 SLDTDE
-20 YESEMAKA
+20 YERKL
-28 AKTAKDTGNA
+28 KD
-38 VSTSSSAMESAMIKV
+38 S
-53 PVAADKVAKGMENL
+53 
-67 GKSTTKASDGIDGV
+67 
-81 KKTTEETKKPLGEIP
+81 
-96 PLTQKVKSA
+96 
-105 FEKLSESVTKQASDL
+105 
-120 DELKAKYASLYLE
+120 
-133 QGEESAEA
+133 
-141 QEVARQITE
+141 
-150 LSTSLGE
+150 E
-157 NKAKISEAVDA
+157 NK
-168 ANKFDTTMHDT
+168 T
-179 SEAVD
+179 S
-184 DVAEAVEDAGDKT
+184 T
-197 NLFADILKANL
+197 FADVLKANL
-208 ASGAIISG
+208 ASGVIIAG

-232 TSYAQHEQLTD
+232 TSYARYEQLAD
-243 GIKKLYGDAAQAVI
+243 GAQLMFGDAYDFVAEKAR
-257 SNANGAYKSAQM
+257 NAYKAVQM
-269 SANSYMSNIMGFSA
+269 SQNDYLQQVNGFATGLKTALGGNVQAAAKLADKVITAEANVVAATGNTQEAVQNAFNGIMKSNYTMLDNLQLGITPTKEGFQQLIDKVNEWNAENGEATSYTIDNLADCQA
-283 ALVESLN
+283 ALVDYIEMQGLAGYAAN
-290 KDQKEAAKVADTAL
+290 EAA
-304 RDVADNANAFG
+304 G
-315 KYTVEELA
+315 
-323 GVYQALAKGQYQTLD
+323 
-338 NLMLGFAGTKEGLQ
+338 
-352 QLLDKAN
+352 
-359 ELNEEQGIH
+359 
-368 TQYSINNFADIVNA
+368 
-382 IHKVQEEMGIAGTAS
+382 
-397 GEAANTIEGSTAMAK
+397 TIEGSTASMK
-412 AAWENLAT
+412 AAWQNLAT
-420 GMADSS
+420 GMADSN

-443 GRNIIPRVQQIVTGV
+443 GKNIIPRVQQIVTGV

-496 IGANMAGKAI
+496 IAANMAGKAI
-506 ANIATI
+506 ANIATV

-670 AAEEAAKPVN
+670 AAEEAAKPAN
-680 VIKAASEEYAATA
+680 VIKAASEEYAAAA

-758 LAGISVD
+758 LAGVSID
-765 GLSQY
+765 GLAQY
-770 LASMST
+770 LASMSA

-797 DGLSKKLAEL
+797 EGLSKKLAEL

-812 AYEAAGAETSDGLA
+812 AYEAAGTETSDGLA
-826 LAVENVNARMQEAAD
+826 LAVENVKSRMQEAAD

-851 QEAEA
+851 QEAAA

-874 TPGVLAKLDS
+874 TPGVLDKLDS

-949 GESAGASGGAD
+949 GESAGTSGGAD
-960 YDGAG
+960 YDGVGFAG
-965 FSGGSRGVTIIQN
+965 GGRGVIIIQN
-978 IQSVAQT
+978 INSPVQSE
-985 PVELAAATEA
+985 VELAAATEA

>member
-1 MGRINVFTL
+1 MAANVFELFATI
-10 EASITLDASS
+10 SLDTDE
-20 YESEMAKA
+20 YERKL
-28 AKTAKDTGNA
+28 KD
-38 VSTSSSAMESAMIKV
+38 S
-53 PVAADKVAKGMENL
+53 
-67 GKSTTKASDGIDGV
+67 
-81 KKTTEETKKPLGEIP
+81 
-96 PLTQKVKSA
+96 
-105 FEKLSESVTKQASDL
+105 
-120 DELKAKYASLYLE
+120 
-133 QGEESAEA
+133 
-141 QEVARQITE
+141 
-150 LSTSLGE
+150 E
-157 NKAKISEAVDA
+157 NK
-168 ANKFDTTMHDT
+168 T
-179 SEAVD
+179 S
-184 DVAEAVEDAGDKT
+184 T
-197 NLFADILKANL
+197 FADVLKANL
-208 ASGAIISG
+208 ASGAIIAG

-232 TSYAQHEQLTD
+232 TSYARYEQLA
-243 GIKKLYGDAAQAVI
+243 GGAQLMFGDAYDFVAEKAR
-257 SNANGAYKSAQM
+257 NAYETVQM
-269 SANSYMSNIMGFSA
+269 SQNDYLQQVNGFATGLKTALGGNVQAAAELADKVITAEADVVAATGNTQEAVQNAFNGIMKSNFTMLDNLQLGIAPTKEGFQQLIDKVNEWNAENGEATAYTIDNLADCQA
-283 ALVESLN
+283 ALVDYIKMQGLAGYAAN
-290 KDQKEAAKVADTAL
+290 EAA
-304 RDVADNANAFG
+304 G
-315 KYTVEELA
+315 
-323 GVYQALAKGQYQTLD
+323 
-338 NLMLGFAGTKEGLQ
+338 
-352 QLLDKAN
+352 
-359 ELNEEQGIH
+359 
-368 TQYSINNFADIVNA
+368 
-382 IHKVQEEMGIAGTAS
+382 
-397 GEAANTIEGSTAMAK
+397 TIEGSTASMK
-412 AAWENLAT
+412 AAWQNLAT

-443 GRNIIPRVQQIVTGV
+443 GKNIIPRVQQIVTGV

-670 AAEEAAKPVN
+670 AAEEAAKPAN
-680 VIKAASEEYAATA
+680 VIKAASEEYAAAA

-797 DGLSKKLAEL
+797 EGLSKKLAEL

>member
-1 MGRINVFTL
+1 MAANVFELFATI
-10 EASITLDASS
+10 SLDTDE
-20 YESEMAKA
+20 YERKL
-28 AKTAKDTGNA
+28 KD
-38 VSTSSSAMESAMIKV
+38 S
-53 PVAADKVAKGMENL
+53 
-67 GKSTTKASDGIDGV
+67 
-81 KKTTEETKKPLGEIP
+81 
-96 PLTQKVKSA
+96 
-105 FEKLSESVTKQASDL
+105 
-120 DELKAKYASLYLE
+120 
-133 QGEESAEA
+133 
-141 QEVARQITE
+141 
-150 LSTSLGE
+150 E
-157 NKAKISEAVDA
+157 NK
-168 ANKFDTTMHDT
+168 T
-179 SEAVD
+179 S
-184 DVAEAVEDAGDKT
+184 T
-197 NLFADILKANL
+197 FADVLKANL
-208 ASGAIISG
+208 ASGAIIAG

-232 TSYAQHEQLTD
+232 TSYARYEQLA
-243 GIKKLYGDAAQAVI
+243 GGAQLMFGDAYDFVAEKAR
-257 SNANGAYKSAQM
+257 NAYKTVQM
-269 SANSYMSNIMGFSA
+269 SQNDYLQQVNGFATGLKTALGGNVQAAAELADKVITAEADVVAATGNTQEAVQNAFNGIMKSNYTMLDNLQLGIAPTKEGFQQLIDKVNEWNAENGKATAYTIDNLADCQA
-283 ALVESLN
+283 ALVDYIEMQGLAGYAAN
-290 KDQKEAAKVADTAL
+290 EAA
-304 RDVADNANAFG
+304 G
-315 KYTVEELA
+315 
-323 GVYQALAKGQYQTLD
+323 
-338 NLMLGFAGTKEGLQ
+338 
-352 QLLDKAN
+352 
-359 ELNEEQGIH
+359 
-368 TQYSINNFADIVNA
+368 
-382 IHKVQEEMGIAGTAS
+382 
-397 GEAANTIEGSTAMAK
+397 TIEGSTASMK
-412 AAWENLAT
+412 AAWQNLAT

-458 GTATVEAISYL
+458 GTATAEAISYL

-496 IGANMAGKAI
+496 IGVNMAGKAI

-670 AAEEAAKPVN
+670 AAEEAAKPAN
-680 VIKAASEEYAATA
+680 VIKAASEEYAAAA

-701 NTYTTI
+701 NTYTSI

-720 QIEVAKMSWDD
+720 QIEVVKMSWDGL
-731 FMGNLKGNTEVLQ
+731 MGNLHGNTEVLQ
-744 QIDEDFAFVSEKAD
+744 QIDEDFAFIREKAD
-758 LAGISVD
+758 LAGVSID
-765 GLSQY
+765 GLGKY
-770 LASMST
+770 LASMSD
-776 GEQAGF
+776 GEKAGF
-782 LAGLRD
+782 LAGVRE

-797 DGLSKKLAEL
+797 DGLSRKFAEL

-812 AYEAAGAETSDGLA
+812 AYEAAGTETSDGLA
-826 LAVENVNARMQEAAD
+826 LAVENVKSRMQEAAD

-851 QEAEA
+851 QEAAA

>member
-1 MGRINVFTL
+1 MAANVFELFATI
-10 EASITLDASS
+10 SLDTDE
-20 YESEMAKA
+20 YERKL
-28 AKTAKDTGNA
+28 KD
-38 VSTSSSAMESAMIKV
+38 S
-53 PVAADKVAKGMENL
+53 
-67 GKSTTKASDGIDGV
+67 
-81 KKTTEETKKPLGEIP
+81 
-96 PLTQKVKSA
+96 
-105 FEKLSESVTKQASDL
+105 
-120 DELKAKYASLYLE
+120 
-133 QGEESAEA
+133 
-141 QEVARQITE
+141 
-150 LSTSLGE
+150 E
-157 NKAKISEAVDA
+157 NK
-168 ANKFDTTMHDT
+168 T
-179 SEAVD
+179 S
-184 DVAEAVEDAGDKT
+184 T
-197 NLFADILKANL
+197 FADVLKANL

-720 QIEVAKMSWDD
+720 QIEVVKMSWDGL
-731 FMGNLKGNTEVLQ
+731 MGNLHGNTEVLQ
-744 QIDEDFAFVSEKAD
+744 QIDEDFAFIREKAD
-758 LAGISVD
+758 LAGVSID
-765 GLSQY
+765 GLGKY
-770 LASMST
+770 LASMSD
-776 GEQAGF
+776 GEKAGF
-782 LAGLRD
+782 LAGVRE

-797 DGLSKKLAEL
+797 DGLSRKFAEL

-851 QEAEA
+851 QEAAA

-874 TPGVLAKLDS
+874 TPGVLDKLDS

-949 GESAGASGGAD
+949 GKSAGASGGVD
-960 YDGAG
+960 YDGVG

>member
-197 NLFADILKANL
+197 NLFADVLKANL
-208 ASGAIISG
+208 ASGAIIAG

-232 TSYAQHEQLTD
+232 TSYARYEQLA
-243 GIKKLYGDAAQAVI
+243 GGAQLMFGDAYDFVAEKAR
-257 SNANGAYKSAQM
+257 NAYKTVQM
-269 SANSYMSNIMGFSA
+269 SQNDYLQQVNGFATGLKTALGGNVQAAAELADKVITAEADVVAATGNTQEAVQNAFNGIMKSNFTMLDNLQLGITPTKEGFQQLIDKVNEWNAENGEATAYTIDNLADCQA
-283 ALVESLN
+283 ALVDYIEMQGLAGYAAN
-290 KDQKEAAKVADTAL
+290 EAA
-304 RDVADNANAFG
+304 G
-315 KYTVEELA
+315 
-323 GVYQALAKGQYQTLD
+323 
-338 NLMLGFAGTKEGLQ
+338 
-352 QLLDKAN
+352 
-359 ELNEEQGIH
+359 
-368 TQYSINNFADIVNA
+368 
-382 IHKVQEEMGIAGTAS
+382 
-397 GEAANTIEGSTAMAK
+397 TIEGSTASMK
-412 AAWENLAT
+412 AAWQNLAT

-443 GRNIIPRVQQIVTGV
+443 GKNIIPRVQQIVTGV

-496 IGANMAGKAI
+496 IGASMAGKAI

-553 KISLATAAQYA
+553 QISLATAAQYA

-631 EAFSSD
+631 EMFTSD

-670 AAEEAAKPVN
+670 AAEEAAKPAN
-680 VIKAASEEYAATA
+680 VIKAASEEYAAAA

-701 NTYTTI
+701 NTYTSI

-720 QIEVAKMSWDD
+720 QIEVVKMSWDGL
-731 FMGNLKGNTEVLQ
+731 MGNLHGNTEVLQ
-744 QIDEDFAFVSEKAD
+744 QIDEDFAFIREKAD
-758 LAGISVD
+758 LAGVSID
-765 GLSQY
+765 GLGKY
-770 LASMST
+770 LASMSD
-776 GEQAGF
+776 GEKAGF
-782 LAGLRD
+782 LAGVRK

-797 DGLSKKLAEL
+797 DGLSRKFATL
-807 MDNVS
+807 MDGIS
-812 AYEAAGAETSDGLA
+812 AYEAAGTETSDGLA
-826 LAVENVNARMQEAAD
+826 LAVENVKARMQEAAD

-851 QEAEA
+851 QDAAA

>member
-1 MGRINVFTL
+1 MAANVFELFATI
-10 EASITLDASS
+10 SLDTDE
-20 YESEMAKA
+20 YERKL
-28 AKTAKDTGNA
+28 KD
-38 VSTSSSAMESAMIKV
+38 S
-53 PVAADKVAKGMENL
+53 
-67 GKSTTKASDGIDGV
+67 
-81 KKTTEETKKPLGEIP
+81 
-96 PLTQKVKSA
+96 
-105 FEKLSESVTKQASDL
+105 
-120 DELKAKYASLYLE
+120 
-133 QGEESAEA
+133 
-141 QEVARQITE
+141 
-150 LSTSLGE
+150 E
-157 NKAKISEAVDA
+157 NK
-168 ANKFDTTMHDT
+168 T
-179 SEAVD
+179 S
-184 DVAEAVEDAGDKT
+184 T
-197 NLFADILKANL
+197 FADVLKANL
-208 ASGAIISG
+208 ASGAISAG

-232 TSYAQHEQLTD
+232 TSYARYEQLA
-243 GIKKLYGDAAQAVI
+243 GGAQLMFGDAYDFVAEKAR
-257 SNANGAYKSAQM
+257 NAYKSVQM
-269 SANSYMSNIMGFSA
+269 SQNDYLQQVNGFSTGLKTALGGNVQAAAELADKVITAEADVVAATGNTQEAVQNAFNGIMKSNFTMLDNLQLGITPTKEGFQQLIDKVNEWNAENGEATAYTIDNLADCQA
-283 ALVESLN
+283 ALVDYIEMQGLAGYAAN
-290 KDQKEAAKVADTAL
+290 EAA
-304 RDVADNANAFG
+304 G
-315 KYTVEELA
+315 
-323 GVYQALAKGQYQTLD
+323 
-338 NLMLGFAGTKEGLQ
+338 
-352 QLLDKAN
+352 
-359 ELNEEQGIH
+359 
-368 TQYSINNFADIVNA
+368 
-382 IHKVQEEMGIAGTAS
+382 
-397 GEAANTIEGSTAMAK
+397 TIEGSTASMK
-412 AAWENLAT
+412 AAWQNLAT

-443 GRNIIPRVQQIVTGV
+443 GKNIIPRVQQIVTGV
-458 GTATVEAISYL
+458 GTATAEAISYL
-469 RETNS
+469 RETNG

-496 IGANMAGKAI
+496 IGASMAGKAI

-553 KISLATAAQYA
+553 QISLATAAQYA

-670 AAEEAAKPVN
+670 AAEEAAKPAN
-680 VIKAASEEYAATA
+680 VIKAASEEYAAAA

-797 DGLSKKLAEL
+797 EGLSKKLAEL

-851 QEAEA
+851 QEAAA

-874 TPGVLAKLDS
+874 TPGVLDKLDS

-960 YDGAG
+960 YDGVG

>member
-1 MGRINVFTL
+1 MAANVFELFATI
-10 EASITLDASS
+10 SLDTDE
-20 YESEMAKA
+20 YERKL
-28 AKTAKDTGNA
+28 KD
-38 VSTSSSAMESAMIKV
+38 S
-53 PVAADKVAKGMENL
+53 
-67 GKSTTKASDGIDGV
+67 
-81 KKTTEETKKPLGEIP
+81 
-96 PLTQKVKSA
+96 
-105 FEKLSESVTKQASDL
+105 
-120 DELKAKYASLYLE
+120 
-133 QGEESAEA
+133 
-141 QEVARQITE
+141 
-150 LSTSLGE
+150 E
-157 NKAKISEAVDA
+157 NK
-168 ANKFDTTMHDT
+168 T
-179 SEAVD
+179 S
-184 DVAEAVEDAGDKT
+184 T
-197 NLFADILKANL
+197 FADVLKANL
-208 ASGAIISG
+208 ASGAIIAG

-232 TSYAQHEQLTD
+232 TSYARYEQLA
-243 GIKKLYGDAAQAVI
+243 GGAQLMFGDAYDFVAEKAR
-257 SNANGAYKSAQM
+257 NAYKTVQM
-269 SANSYMSNIMGFSA
+269 SQNDYLQQVNGFATGLKTALGGNVQAAAELADKVITAEADVVAATGNSQEAVQNAFNGIMKSNYTMLDNLQLGIAPTKEGFQQLIDKVNEWNAENGEATSYTIDNLADCQA
-283 ALVESLN
+283 ALVDYIEMQGLAGYAAN
-290 KDQKEAAKVADTAL
+290 EAA
-304 RDVADNANAFG
+304 G
-315 KYTVEELA
+315 
-323 GVYQALAKGQYQTLD
+323 
-338 NLMLGFAGTKEGLQ
+338 
-352 QLLDKAN
+352 
-359 ELNEEQGIH
+359 
-368 TQYSINNFADIVNA
+368 
-382 IHKVQEEMGIAGTAS
+382 
-397 GEAANTIEGSTAMAK
+397 TIEGSTASMK
-412 AAWENLAT
+412 AAWQNLAT
-420 GMADSS
+420 GMADSN

-443 GRNIIPRVQQIVTGV
+443 GENIIPRVQQIVTGV
-458 GTATVEAISYL
+458 GAATVEAISYL

-496 IGANMAGKAI
+496 IGASMAGNAI

-553 KISLATAAQYA
+553 QISLATAAQYA

-670 AAEEAAKPVN
+670 AAEEAAKPAN
-680 VIKAASEEYAATA
+680 VIKAASEEYAAAA

-701 NTYTTI
+701 NTYTSI

-797 DGLSKKLAEL
+797 EGLSKKLAEL

-812 AYEAAGAETSDGLA
+812 AYEAAGTETSDGLA

-851 QEAEA
+851 QEAAA

-861 NTMSGLVAGIDSS
+861 NTMNGLVSGIDSS

>member
-1 MGRINVFTL
+1 VGRINVFKL

-184 DVAEAVEDAGDKT
+184 DVAEAVEDAGEKT

-208 ASGAIISG
+208 ASGAIIAG

-232 TSYAQHEQLTD
+232 TSYARYEQLA
-243 GIKKLYGDAAQAVI
+243 GGAQLMFGDAYDFVAEKAR
-257 SNANGAYKSAQM
+257 NAYKTVQM
-269 SANSYMSNIMGFSA
+269 SQNDYLQQVNGFATGLKTALGGNVQAAAELADKVITAEADVVAATGNTQEAVQNAFNGIMKSNFTMLDNLQLGITPTKEGFQQLIDKVNEWNAENGEATAYTIDNLADCQA
-283 ALVESLN
+283 ALVDYIEMQGLAGYAAN
-290 KDQKEAAKVADTAL
+290 EAA
-304 RDVADNANAFG
+304 G
-315 KYTVEELA
+315 
-323 GVYQALAKGQYQTLD
+323 
-338 NLMLGFAGTKEGLQ
+338 
-352 QLLDKAN
+352 
-359 ELNEEQGIH
+359 
-368 TQYSINNFADIVNA
+368 
-382 IHKVQEEMGIAGTAS
+382 
-397 GEAANTIEGSTAMAK
+397 TIEGSTASMK
-412 AAWENLAT
+412 AAWQNLAT

-431 LTKDFVDSVFTA
+431 LTQDFVDSVFTA

-474 AIDLLVTAFEFAATA
+474 AIDLLATAFEFAATA
-489 ATVAGTA
+489 ATVAGAA

-506 ANIATI
+506 ANIATV

-538 GVFSVSEIAVGVLTG
+538 GVFSVSEIAIGVLTG

-569 NANPIGLIAAAVAA
+569 QANPIGLIAAAVAA

-593 AHKDFVKELA
+593 AHKEFVKELA

-631 EAFSSD
+631 EMFSSD

-655 QAKQNLADLEAQEQA
+655 QAEQNLADLQAQEQA
-670 AAEEAAKPVN
+670 AAEEAAKPAN
-680 VIKAASEEYAATA
+680 VIKAASEEYAAAA

-720 QIEVAKMSWDD
+720 QIEVAKMSWND

-758 LAGISVD
+758 LAGVSVD
-765 GLSQY
+765 GLAQY

-797 DGLSKKLAEL
+797 EGLSKKLAEL

-812 AYEAAGAETSDGLA
+812 AYEAAGTETSDGLA

-851 QEAEA
+851 QEAAA

-908 KGSNVP
+908 KGSNIP

-934 GEKVLTAEEARAYRA
+934 GEKVLTAKEARAYRD
-949 GESAGASGGAD
+949 GKSAGASGGAD

-965 FSGGSRGVTIIQN
+965 FAGGGRGVTIIQN
-978 IQSVAQT
+978 INSPVQSE
-985 PVELAAATEA
+985 VELAAATEA

>member
-1 MGRINVFTL
+1 MAANVFELFATI
-10 EASITLDASS
+10 SLDTDE
-20 YESEMAKA
+20 YERKL
-28 AKTAKDTGNA
+28 KD
-38 VSTSSSAMESAMIKV
+38 S
-53 PVAADKVAKGMENL
+53 
-67 GKSTTKASDGIDGV
+67 
-81 KKTTEETKKPLGEIP
+81 
-96 PLTQKVKSA
+96 
-105 FEKLSESVTKQASDL
+105 
-120 DELKAKYASLYLE
+120 
-133 QGEESAEA
+133 
-141 QEVARQITE
+141 
-150 LSTSLGE
+150 E
-157 NKAKISEAVDA
+157 NK
-168 ANKFDTTMHDT
+168 T
-179 SEAVD
+179 S
-184 DVAEAVEDAGDKT
+184 T
-197 NLFADILKANL
+197 FADVLKANL
-208 ASGAIISG
+208 ASGAIIAG

-232 TSYAQHEQLTD
+232 TSYARYEQLA
-243 GIKKLYGDAAQAVI
+243 GGAQLMFGDAYDFVAEKAR
-257 SNANGAYKSAQM
+257 NAYKSVQM
-269 SANSYMSNIMGFSA
+269 SQNDYLQQVNGFATGLKTALGGNVQAAAELADKVITAEADVVAATGNTQEAVQNAFNGIMKSNFTMLDNLQLGITPTKEGFQQLIDKVNEWNAENGEATAYTIDNLADCQA
-283 ALVESLN
+283 ALVDYIEMQGLAGYAAN
-290 KDQKEAAKVADTAL
+290 EAA
-304 RDVADNANAFG
+304 G
-315 KYTVEELA
+315 
-323 GVYQALAKGQYQTLD
+323 
-338 NLMLGFAGTKEGLQ
+338 
-352 QLLDKAN
+352 
-359 ELNEEQGIH
+359 
-368 TQYSINNFADIVNA
+368 
-382 IHKVQEEMGIAGTAS
+382 
-397 GEAANTIEGSTAMAK
+397 TIEGSTASMK
-412 AAWENLAT
+412 AAWQNLAT

-458 GTATVEAISYL
+458 GTATAEAISYL

-496 IGANMAGKAI
+496 IGASMAGKAI

-553 KISLATAAQYA
+553 QISLATAAQYA

-655 QAKQNLADLEAQEQA
+655 QAKQNLSDLEAQEQA

-720 QIEVAKMSWDD
+720 QIEVVKMSWDGL
-731 FMGNLKGNTEVLQ
+731 MGNLHGNTEVLQ
-744 QIDEDFAFVSEKAD
+744 QIDEDFAFIREKAD
-758 LAGISVD
+758 LAGVSID
-765 GLSQY
+765 GLGKY
-770 LASMST
+770 LASMSD
-776 GEQAGF
+776 GEKAGF
-782 LAGLRD
+782 LAGVRK

-797 DGLSKKLAEL
+797 DGLSRKFATL
-807 MDNVS
+807 MDGIS
-812 AYEAAGAETSDGLA
+812 AYEAAGTETSDGLA
-826 LAVENVNARMQEAAD
+826 LAVENVKSRMQEAAD

-851 QEAEA
+851 QEAAA

-874 TPGVLAKLDS
+874 TPGVLDKLDS

-949 GESAGASGGAD
+949 GKSAGASGGVD
-960 YDGAG
+960 YDGVGFAG
-965 FSGGSRGVTIIQN
+965 GGRGVTIIQN
-978 IQSVAQT
+978 INSPVQSE
-985 PVELAAATEA
+985 VELAAATEA

>member
-1 MGRINVFTL
+1 MGRINVFKL

-184 DVAEAVEDAGDKT
+184 DVAEAVEDAGEKT

-208 ASGAIISG
+208 ASGAIIAG

-232 TSYAQHEQLTD
+232 TSYARYEQLA
-243 GIKKLYGDAAQAVI
+243 GGAQLMFGDAYDFVAEKAR
-257 SNANGAYKSAQM
+257 NAYKTVQM
-269 SANSYMSNIMGFSA
+269 SQNDYLQQVNGFATGLKTALGGNVQAAAELADKVITAEADVVAATGNTQEAVQNAFNGIMKSNFTMLDNLQLGITPTKEGFQQLIDKVNEWNAENGEATAYTIDNLADCQA
-283 ALVESLN
+283 ALVDYIEMQGLAGYAAN
-290 KDQKEAAKVADTAL
+290 EAA
-304 RDVADNANAFG
+304 G
-315 KYTVEELA
+315 
-323 GVYQALAKGQYQTLD
+323 
-338 NLMLGFAGTKEGLQ
+338 
-352 QLLDKAN
+352 
-359 ELNEEQGIH
+359 
-368 TQYSINNFADIVNA
+368 
-382 IHKVQEEMGIAGTAS
+382 
-397 GEAANTIEGSTAMAK
+397 TIEGSTASMK
-412 AAWENLAT
+412 AAWQNLAT

-431 LTKDFVDSVFTA
+431 LTQDFVDSVFTA

-474 AIDLLVTAFEFAATA
+474 AIDLLATAFEFAATA
-489 ATVAGTA
+489 ATVAGAA

-506 ANIATI
+506 ANIATV

-538 GVFSVSEIAVGVLTG
+538 GVFSVSEIAIGVLTG

-569 NANPIGLIAAAVAA
+569 QANPIGLIAAAVAA

-593 AHKDFVKELA
+593 AHKEFVKELA

-631 EAFSSD
+631 EMFSSD

-655 QAKQNLADLEAQEQA
+655 QAEQNLADLQAQEQA
-670 AAEEAAKPVN
+670 AAEEAAKPAN
-680 VIKAASEEYAATA
+680 VIKAASEEYAAAA

-720 QIEVAKMSWDD
+720 QIEVAKMSWND

-758 LAGISVD
+758 LAGVSVD
-765 GLSQY
+765 GLAQY

-797 DGLSKKLAEL
+797 EGLSKKLAEL

-812 AYEAAGAETSDGLA
+812 AYEAAGTETSDGLA

-851 QEAEA
+851 QEAAA

-908 KGSNVP
+908 KGSNIP

-934 GEKVLTAEEARAYRA
+934 GEKVLTAKEARAYRD
-949 GESAGASGGAD
+949 GKSAGASGGAD

-965 FSGGSRGVTIIQN
+965 FAGGGRGVTIIQN
-978 IQSVAQT
+978 INSPVQSE
-985 PVELAAATEA
+985 VELAAATEA

>member
-1 MGRINVFTL
+1 MAANVFELFATI
-10 EASITLDASS
+10 SLDTDE
-20 YESEMAKA
+20 YERKL
-28 AKTAKDTGNA
+28 KD
-38 VSTSSSAMESAMIKV
+38 S
-53 PVAADKVAKGMENL
+53 
-67 GKSTTKASDGIDGV
+67 
-81 KKTTEETKKPLGEIP
+81 
-96 PLTQKVKSA
+96 
-105 FEKLSESVTKQASDL
+105 
-120 DELKAKYASLYLE
+120 
-133 QGEESAEA
+133 
-141 QEVARQITE
+141 
-150 LSTSLGE
+150 E
-157 NKAKISEAVDA
+157 NK
-168 ANKFDTTMHDT
+168 T
-179 SEAVD
+179 S
-184 DVAEAVEDAGDKT
+184 T
-197 NLFADILKANL
+197 FADVLKANL
-208 ASGAIISG
+208 ASGAIIAG

-232 TSYAQHEQLTD
+232 TSYARYEQLA
-243 GIKKLYGDAAQAVI
+243 GGAQLMFGDAYDFVAEKAR
-257 SNANGAYKSAQM
+257 NAYKTVQM
-269 SANSYMSNIMGFSA
+269 SQNDYLQQVNGFATGLKTALGGNVQAAAELADKVITAEADVVAATGNSQEAVQNAFNGIMKSNYTMLDNLQLGIAPTKEGFQQLIDKVNEWNAENGEATSYTIDNLADCQA
-283 ALVESLN
+283 ALVDYIEMQGLAGYAAN
-290 KDQKEAAKVADTAL
+290 EAA
-304 RDVADNANAFG
+304 G
-315 KYTVEELA
+315 
-323 GVYQALAKGQYQTLD
+323 
-338 NLMLGFAGTKEGLQ
+338 
-352 QLLDKAN
+352 
-359 ELNEEQGIH
+359 
-368 TQYSINNFADIVNA
+368 
-382 IHKVQEEMGIAGTAS
+382 
-397 GEAANTIEGSTAMAK
+397 TIEGSTASMK
-412 AAWENLAT
+412 AAWQNLAT
-420 GMADSS
+420 GMADSN

-443 GRNIIPRVQQIVTGV
+443 GKNIIPRVQQIVTGV

-496 IGANMAGKAI
+496 IGASMAGKAI

-553 KISLATAAQYA
+553 QISLATAAQYA

-670 AAEEAAKPVN
+670 AAEEAAKPAN

-797 DGLSKKLAEL
+797 EGLSKKLAEL

-812 AYEAAGAETSDGLA
+812 AYEAAGTETSDGLA

-851 QEAEA
+851 QEAAA

-874 TPGVLAKLDS
+874 TPGVLDKLDS

>member
-1 MGRINVFTL
+1 MAANVFELFATI
-10 EASITLDASS
+10 SLDTDE
-20 YESEMAKA
+20 YERKL
-28 AKTAKDTGNA
+28 KD
-38 VSTSSSAMESAMIKV
+38 S
-53 PVAADKVAKGMENL
+53 
-67 GKSTTKASDGIDGV
+67 
-81 KKTTEETKKPLGEIP
+81 
-96 PLTQKVKSA
+96 
-105 FEKLSESVTKQASDL
+105 
-120 DELKAKYASLYLE
+120 
-133 QGEESAEA
+133 
-141 QEVARQITE
+141 
-150 LSTSLGE
+150 E
-157 NKAKISEAVDA
+157 NK
-168 ANKFDTTMHDT
+168 T
-179 SEAVD
+179 S
-184 DVAEAVEDAGDKT
+184 T
-197 NLFADILKANL
+197 FADVLKANL
-208 ASGAIISG
+208 ASGAIIAG

-368 TQYSINNFADIVNA
+368 TQYSIDNFADIVNA

-458 GTATVEAISYL
+458 GTATAEAISYL

-670 AAEEAAKPVN
+670 AAEEAAKPAN
-680 VIKAASEEYAATA
+680 VIKAASEEYAAAA

-797 DGLSKKLAEL
+797 EGLSKKLAEL

-812 AYEAAGAETSDGLA
+812 AYEAAGTETSDGLA
-826 LAVENVNARMQEAAD
+826 LAVENVKSRMQEAAD

-851 QEAEA
+851 MEAEA

-874 TPGVLAKLDS
+874 TPGVLDKLDS

-949 GESAGASGGAD
+949 GKSAGASGGAD
-960 YDGAG
+960 YDGMG

>member
-1 MGRINVFTL
+1 MAANVFELFATI
-10 EASITLDASS
+10 SLDTDE
-20 YESEMAKA
+20 YERKL
-28 AKTAKDTGNA
+28 KD
-38 VSTSSSAMESAMIKV
+38 S
-53 PVAADKVAKGMENL
+53 
-67 GKSTTKASDGIDGV
+67 
-81 KKTTEETKKPLGEIP
+81 
-96 PLTQKVKSA
+96 
-105 FEKLSESVTKQASDL
+105 
-120 DELKAKYASLYLE
+120 
-133 QGEESAEA
+133 
-141 QEVARQITE
+141 
-150 LSTSLGE
+150 E
-157 NKAKISEAVDA
+157 NK
-168 ANKFDTTMHDT
+168 T
-179 SEAVD
+179 S
-184 DVAEAVEDAGDKT
+184 T
-197 NLFADILKANL
+197 FADVLKANL
-208 ASGAIISG
+208 ASGAIIAG

-232 TSYAQHEQLTD
+232 TSYARYEQLA
-243 GIKKLYGDAAQAVI
+243 GGAQLMFGDAYDFVAEKAR
-257 SNANGAYKSAQM
+257 NAYKSVQM
-269 SANSYMSNIMGFSA
+269 SQNDYLQQVNGFATGLKTALGGNVQAAAELADKVITAEADVVAATGNTQEAVQNAFNGIMKSNYTMLDNLQLGIAPTKEGFQQLIDKVNEWNAENGKATAYTIDNLADCQA
-283 ALVESLN
+283 ALVDYIEMQGLAGYAAN
-290 KDQKEAAKVADTAL
+290 EAA
-304 RDVADNANAFG
+304 G
-315 KYTVEELA
+315 
-323 GVYQALAKGQYQTLD
+323 
-338 NLMLGFAGTKEGLQ
+338 
-352 QLLDKAN
+352 
-359 ELNEEQGIH
+359 
-368 TQYSINNFADIVNA
+368 
-382 IHKVQEEMGIAGTAS
+382 
-397 GEAANTIEGSTAMAK
+397 TIEGSTASMK
-412 AAWENLAT
+412 AAWQNLAT
-420 GMADSS
+420 GMADSN

-443 GRNIIPRVQQIVTGV
+443 GKNIIPRVQQIVTGV

-496 IGANMAGKAI
+496 IGASMAGKAI

-553 KISLATAAQYA
+553 QISLATAAQYA
-564 WNTAI
+564 WNTAVA
-569 NANPIGLIAAAVAA
+569 ANPLGLLVAA
-583 LAIGIGKATK
+583 ISAVTVATVKAAKTQKEK
-593 AHKDFVKELA
+593 AKELA
-603 GEPQTVEEA
+603 GDPKTIEDAT
-612 RAKVEELEQQ
+612 
-622 YEEASKARL
+622 ARL
-631 EAFSSD
+631 SELKAKYAELD
-637 AGFSGDT
+637 AESRKMYATNPGQWMPT
-644 VEMERLAEAIK
+644 AEMQLYGQAIDVAE
-655 QAKQNLADLEAQEQA
+655 QNLANLQAQEQA
-670 AAEEAAKPVN
+670 AAEEAAKPAN
-680 VIKAASEEYAATA
+680 VIKAASEEYAAAA

-720 QIEVAKMSWDD
+720 QIEVVKMSWDD
-731 FMGNLKGNTEVLQ
+731 FMGNLTGNTEVLQ
-744 QIDEDFAFVSEKAD
+744 QIDEDFAFISEKAD

-797 DGLSKKLAEL
+797 EGLSKKLAEL

-812 AYEAAGAETSDGLA
+812 AYEAAGTETSDGLA

-851 QEAEA
+851 QEAAA

-934 GEKVLTAEEARAYRA
+934 GEKVLTAKEARAYRA
-949 GESAGASGGAD
+949 GESAGASGGAG

>member
-1 MGRINVFTL
+1 MAANVFELFATI
-10 EASITLDASS
+10 SLDTDE
-20 YESEMAKA
+20 YERKL
-28 AKTAKDTGNA
+28 KD
-38 VSTSSSAMESAMIKV
+38 S
-53 PVAADKVAKGMENL
+53 
-67 GKSTTKASDGIDGV
+67 
-81 KKTTEETKKPLGEIP
+81 
-96 PLTQKVKSA
+96 
-105 FEKLSESVTKQASDL
+105 
-120 DELKAKYASLYLE
+120 
-133 QGEESAEA
+133 
-141 QEVARQITE
+141 
-150 LSTSLGE
+150 E
-157 NKAKISEAVDA
+157 NK
-168 ANKFDTTMHDT
+168 T
-179 SEAVD
+179 S
-184 DVAEAVEDAGDKT
+184 T
-197 NLFADILKANL
+197 FADVLKANL
-208 ASGAIISG
+208 ASGAIIAG

-232 TSYAQHEQLTD
+232 TSYARYEQLA
-243 GIKKLYGDAAQAVI
+243 GGAQLMFGDAYDFVAEKAR
-257 SNANGAYKSAQM
+257 NAYETVQM
-269 SANSYMSNIMGFSA
+269 SQNDYLQQVNGFATGLKTALGGNVQAAAELADKVITAEADVVAATGNSQEAVQNAFNGIMKSNYTMLDNLQLGIAPTKEGFQQLIDKVNEWNAENGEATSYTIDNLADCQA
-283 ALVESLN
+283 ALVDYIEMQGLAGYAAN
-290 KDQKEAAKVADTAL
+290 EAA
-304 RDVADNANAFG
+304 G
-315 KYTVEELA
+315 
-323 GVYQALAKGQYQTLD
+323 
-338 NLMLGFAGTKEGLQ
+338 
-352 QLLDKAN
+352 
-359 ELNEEQGIH
+359 
-368 TQYSINNFADIVNA
+368 
-382 IHKVQEEMGIAGTAS
+382 
-397 GEAANTIEGSTAMAK
+397 TIEGSTASMK
-412 AAWENLAT
+412 AAWQNLAT

-431 LTKDFVDSVFTA
+431 LTQDFVDSVFTA
-443 GRNIIPRVQQIVTGV
+443 GKNIIPRVQQIVTGV
-458 GTATVEAISYL
+458 GTATGEAISYL
-469 RETNS
+469 RKTNS

-538 GVFSVSEIAVGVLTG
+538 GAFSVSEIAVGVLTG

-637 AGFSGDT
+637 SGFSGDT

-670 AAEEAAKPVN
+670 AAEEAAKPAN
-680 VIKAASEEYAATA
+680 VIKAASEEYAAAA

-720 QIEVAKMSWDD
+720 QIEVVKMSWDD
-731 FMGNLKGNTEVLQ
+731 FMGNLTGNTEVLQ
-744 QIDEDFAFVSEKAD
+744 QIDEDFAFISEKAD
-758 LAGISVD
+758 LAGISID
-765 GLSQY
+765 GLAQY

-776 GEQAGF
+776 GEKAGF
-782 LAGLRD
+782 LAGARE
-788 ELEDMSGGT
+788 ELEDMSGGV
-797 DGLSKKLAEL
+797 DGLRGKLATL
-807 MDNVS
+807 MDGVS
-812 AYEAAGAETSDGLA
+812 AYEAAGTESTDGLA
-826 LAVENVNARMQEAAD
+826 LAVENVKARMQEAAD

-851 QEAEA
+851 QEAAA

-949 GESAGASGGAD
+949 GKSAGASGVAD
-960 YDGAG
+960 YDGVG

>member
-1 MGRINVFTL
+1 MAANVFELFATI
-10 EASITLDASS
+10 SLDTDE
-20 YESEMAKA
+20 YERKL
-28 AKTAKDTGNA
+28 KD
-38 VSTSSSAMESAMIKV
+38 S
-53 PVAADKVAKGMENL
+53 
-67 GKSTTKASDGIDGV
+67 
-81 KKTTEETKKPLGEIP
+81 
-96 PLTQKVKSA
+96 
-105 FEKLSESVTKQASDL
+105 
-120 DELKAKYASLYLE
+120 
-133 QGEESAEA
+133 
-141 QEVARQITE
+141 
-150 LSTSLGE
+150 E
-157 NKAKISEAVDA
+157 NK
-168 ANKFDTTMHDT
+168 T
-179 SEAVD
+179 S
-184 DVAEAVEDAGDKT
+184 T
-197 NLFADILKANL
+197 FADVLKANL
-208 ASGAIISG
+208 ASGAIIAG

-232 TSYAQHEQLTD
+232 TSYARYEQLA
-243 GIKKLYGDAAQAVI
+243 GGAQLMFGDAYDFVAEKAR
-257 SNANGAYKSAQM
+257 NAYKTVQM
-269 SANSYMSNIMGFSA
+269 SQNDYLQQVNGFATGLKTALGGNVQAAAELADKVITAEADVVAATGNTQEAVQNAFNGIMKSNFTMLDNLQLGITPTKEGFQQLIDKVNEWNAENGEATAYTIDNLADCQA
-283 ALVESLN
+283 ALVDYIEMQGLAGYAAN
-290 KDQKEAAKVADTAL
+290 EAA
-304 RDVADNANAFG
+304 G
-315 KYTVEELA
+315 
-323 GVYQALAKGQYQTLD
+323 
-338 NLMLGFAGTKEGLQ
+338 
-352 QLLDKAN
+352 
-359 ELNEEQGIH
+359 
-368 TQYSINNFADIVNA
+368 
-382 IHKVQEEMGIAGTAS
+382 
-397 GEAANTIEGSTAMAK
+397 TIEGSTASMK
-412 AAWENLAT
+412 AAWQNLAT

-458 GTATVEAISYL
+458 GTATAEAISYL

-496 IGANMAGKAI
+496 IGASMAGKAI

-553 KISLATAAQYA
+553 QISLATAAQYA

-631 EAFSSD
+631 EMFTSD

-720 QIEVAKMSWDD
+720 QIEVVKMSWDGL
-731 FMGNLKGNTEVLQ
+731 MGNLHGNTEVLQ
-744 QIDEDFAFVSEKAD
+744 QIDEDFAFIREKAD
-758 LAGISVD
+758 LAGVSID
-765 GLSQY
+765 GLGKY
-770 LASMST
+770 LASMSD
-776 GEQAGF
+776 GEKAGF
-782 LAGLRD
+782 LAGVRK

-797 DGLSKKLAEL
+797 DGLSRKFATL
-807 MDNVS
+807 MDGIS
-812 AYEAAGAETSDGLA
+812 AYEAAGTETSDGLA

-851 QEAEA
+851 QEAAA

-874 TPGVLAKLDS
+874 TPGVLDKLDS

-949 GESAGASGGAD
+949 GKSAGASGGAD
-960 YDGAG
+960 YDGVGFAG
-965 FSGGSRGVTIIQN
+965 GGRGVTIIQN
-978 IQSVAQT
+978 INSPVQSE
-985 PVELAAATEA
+985 VELAAATEA

>member
-1 MGRINVFTL
+1 MAANVFELFATI
-10 EASITLDASS
+10 SLDTDE
-20 YESEMAKA
+20 YERKL
-28 AKTAKDTGNA
+28 KD
-38 VSTSSSAMESAMIKV
+38 S
-53 PVAADKVAKGMENL
+53 
-67 GKSTTKASDGIDGV
+67 
-81 KKTTEETKKPLGEIP
+81 
-96 PLTQKVKSA
+96 
-105 FEKLSESVTKQASDL
+105 
-120 DELKAKYASLYLE
+120 
-133 QGEESAEA
+133 
-141 QEVARQITE
+141 
-150 LSTSLGE
+150 E
-157 NKAKISEAVDA
+157 NK
-168 ANKFDTTMHDT
+168 T
-179 SEAVD
+179 S
-184 DVAEAVEDAGDKT
+184 T
-197 NLFADILKANL
+197 FADVLKANL
-208 ASGAIISG
+208 ASGAIIAG

-232 TSYAQHEQLTD
+232 TSYARYEQLA
-243 GIKKLYGDAAQAVI
+243 GGAQLMFGDAYDFVAEKAR
-257 SNANGAYKSAQM
+257 NAYETVQM
-269 SANSYMSNIMGFSA
+269 SQNDYLQQVNGFATGLKTALGGNVQAAAELADKVITAEADVVAATGNTQEAVQNAFNGIMKSNFTMLDNLQLGIAPTKEGFQQLIDKVNEWNAENGEATAYTIDNLADCQA
-283 ALVESLN
+283 ALVDYIEMQGLAGYAAN
-290 KDQKEAAKVADTAL
+290 EAA
-304 RDVADNANAFG
+304 G
-315 KYTVEELA
+315 
-323 GVYQALAKGQYQTLD
+323 
-338 NLMLGFAGTKEGLQ
+338 
-352 QLLDKAN
+352 
-359 ELNEEQGIH
+359 
-368 TQYSINNFADIVNA
+368 
-382 IHKVQEEMGIAGTAS
+382 
-397 GEAANTIEGSTAMAK
+397 TIEGSTASMK
-412 AAWENLAT
+412 AAWQNLAT

-443 GRNIIPRVQQIVTGV
+443 GKNIIPRVQQIVTGV

-496 IGANMAGKAI
+496 IGASMAGKAI

-553 KISLATAAQYA
+553 QISLATAAQYA

-593 AHKDFVKELA
+593 AHKEYVKELA

-631 EAFSSD
+631 EMFTSD

-644 VEMERLAEAIK
+644 VEMERLSEAIK

-670 AAEEAAKPVN
+670 AAEEAAKPAN
-680 VIKAASEEYAATA
+680 VIKAASEEYADAA

-720 QIEVAKMSWDD
+720 QIEVVKMSWDD

-744 QIDEDFAFVSEKAD
+744 QIDEDFAFISEKAD
-758 LAGISVD
+758 LAGISID
-765 GLSQY
+765 GLAQY

-776 GEQAGF
+776 GEKAGF
-782 LAGLRD
+782 LAGARE
-788 ELEDMSGGT
+788 ELEDMSGGV
-797 DGLSKKLAEL
+797 DGLRGKLATL
-807 MDNVS
+807 MDGVS
-812 AYEAAGAETSDGLA
+812 AYEAAGTESTDGLA
-826 LAVENVNARMQEAAD
+826 LAVENVKARMQEAAD

-851 QEAEA
+851 QEAAA

-861 NTMSGLVAGIDSS
+861 NTMSGVVAGIDSS
-874 TPGVLAKLDS
+874 TPGVLDKLDS

-949 GESAGASGGAD
+949 GKSAGASGGAD
-960 YDGAG
+960 YDGMG

>member
-197 NLFADILKANL
+197 NLFADVLKANL
-208 ASGAIISG
+208 ASGAIIAG

-232 TSYAQHEQLTD
+232 TSYARYEQLA
-243 GIKKLYGDAAQAVI
+243 GGAQLMFGDAYDFVAEKAR
-257 SNANGAYKSAQM
+257 NAYKTVQM
-269 SANSYMSNIMGFSA
+269 SQNDYLQQVNGFATGLKTALGGNVQAAAELADKVITAEADVVAATGNTQEAVQNAFNGIMKSNFTMLDNLQLGITPTKEGFQQLIDKVNEWNAENGEATAYTIDNLADCQA
-283 ALVESLN
+283 ALVDYIEMQGLAGYAAN
-290 KDQKEAAKVADTAL
+290 EAA
-304 RDVADNANAFG
+304 G
-315 KYTVEELA
+315 
-323 GVYQALAKGQYQTLD
+323 
-338 NLMLGFAGTKEGLQ
+338 
-352 QLLDKAN
+352 
-359 ELNEEQGIH
+359 
-368 TQYSINNFADIVNA
+368 
-382 IHKVQEEMGIAGTAS
+382 
-397 GEAANTIEGSTAMAK
+397 TIEGSTASMK
-412 AAWENLAT
+412 AAWQNLAT

-443 GRNIIPRVQQIVTGV
+443 GKNIIPRVQQIVTGV
-458 GTATVEAISYL
+458 GTATAEAISYL

-489 ATVAGTA
+489 ATIAGTA
-496 IGANMAGKAI
+496 IGASMAGKAI

-569 NANPIGLIAAAVAA
+569 KANPIGLIAAAVAA

-612 RAKVEELEQQ
+612 RAKIEELEQQ

-631 EAFSSD
+631 EMFTSD

-644 VEMERLAEAIK
+644 VEMERLSEAIK

-670 AAEEAAKPVN
+670 AAEEAAKPAN
-680 VIKAASEEYAATA
+680 VIKAASEEYAAAA

-758 LAGISVD
+758 LAGVSVD
-765 GLSQY
+765 GLAQY

-797 DGLSKKLAEL
+797 EGLSKKLAEL

-812 AYEAAGAETSDGLA
+812 AYEAAGTETSDGLA

-851 QEAEA
+851 QEAAA

-908 KGSNVP
+908 KGSNIP

-934 GEKVLTAEEARAYRA
+934 GEKVLTAKEARAYRA
-949 GESAGASGGAD
+949 GKSAGASGGAD

-965 FSGGSRGVTIIQN
+965 FAGGGRGVTIIQN
-978 IQSVAQT
+978 INSPVQSE
-985 PVELAAATEA
+985 VELAAATEA

>member
-1 MGRINVFTL
+1 MAANVFELFATI
-10 EASITLDASS
+10 SLDTDE
-20 YESEMAKA
+20 YERKL
-28 AKTAKDTGNA
+28 KD
-38 VSTSSSAMESAMIKV
+38 S
-53 PVAADKVAKGMENL
+53 
-67 GKSTTKASDGIDGV
+67 
-81 KKTTEETKKPLGEIP
+81 
-96 PLTQKVKSA
+96 
-105 FEKLSESVTKQASDL
+105 
-120 DELKAKYASLYLE
+120 
-133 QGEESAEA
+133 
-141 QEVARQITE
+141 
-150 LSTSLGE
+150 E
-157 NKAKISEAVDA
+157 NK
-168 ANKFDTTMHDT
+168 T
-179 SEAVD
+179 S
-184 DVAEAVEDAGDKT
+184 T
-197 NLFADILKANL
+197 FADVLKANL
-208 ASGAIISG
+208 ASGAIIAG

-232 TSYAQHEQLTD
+232 TSYARYEQLA
-243 GIKKLYGDAAQAVI
+243 GGAQLMFGDAYDFVAEKAR
-257 SNANGAYKSAQM
+257 NAYKTVQM
-269 SANSYMSNIMGFSA
+269 SQNDYLQQVNGFATGLKTALGGNVQAAAELADKVITAEADVVAATGNSQEAVQNAFNGIMKSNYTMLDNLQLGIAPTKEGFQQLIDKVNEWNAENGEATSYTIDNLADCQA
-283 ALVESLN
+283 ALVDYIEMQGLAGYAAN
-290 KDQKEAAKVADTAL
+290 EAA
-304 RDVADNANAFG
+304 G
-315 KYTVEELA
+315 
-323 GVYQALAKGQYQTLD
+323 
-338 NLMLGFAGTKEGLQ
+338 
-352 QLLDKAN
+352 
-359 ELNEEQGIH
+359 
-368 TQYSINNFADIVNA
+368 
-382 IHKVQEEMGIAGTAS
+382 
-397 GEAANTIEGSTAMAK
+397 TIEGSTASMK
-412 AAWENLAT
+412 AAWQNLAT
-420 GMADSS
+420 GMADSN

-443 GRNIIPRVQQIVTGV
+443 GKNIIPRVQQIVTGV

-496 IGANMAGKAI
+496 IGASMAGKAI

-553 KISLATAAQYA
+553 QISLATAAQYA

-670 AAEEAAKPVN
+670 AAEEAAKPAN
-680 VIKAASEEYAATA
+680 VIKAASEEYAAAA

-720 QIEVAKMSWDD
+720 QIEVVKMSWDGL
-731 FMGNLKGNTEVLQ
+731 MGNLHGNTEVLQ
-744 QIDEDFAFVSEKAD
+744 QIDEDFAFIREKAD
-758 LAGISVD
+758 LAGVSID
-765 GLSQY
+765 GLGKY
-770 LASMST
+770 LASMSD
-776 GEQAGF
+776 GEKAGF
-782 LAGLRD
+782 LAGVRK

-797 DGLSKKLAEL
+797 DGLSRKFATL
-807 MDNVS
+807 MDGIS
-812 AYEAAGAETSDGLA
+812 AYEAAGTETSDGLA

-851 QEAEA
+851 QEAAA

-874 TPGVLAKLDS
+874 TPGVLDKLDS

-949 GESAGASGGAD
+949 GKSAGASGGVD
-960 YDGAG
+960 YDGVGFAG
-965 FSGGSRGVTIIQN
+965 GGRGVTIIQN
-978 IQSVAQT
+978 INSPVQSE
-985 PVELAAATEA
+985 VELAAATEA
-995 YFTQARWTI
+995 YFTQARWII